1 MTNKKLKLAAMSVAL
16 TACVAAQPMAAHAVE
31 GPDPA
36 EDNAAPQAEPVAESS
51 TPAPVA
57 EEGEKQEKVGEQE
70 EFFPPPVNEE
80 AKSEEQAPAFGPG
93 TKTDDI
99 IIDYKPAEKPEE
111 PGESGKDG
119 ETDGS
124 EGSGETDETENPDGT
139 YVKGDVIDNS
149 KKDEAT
155 GKDGKIGEATKEET
169 PDSSSSTTVVDP
181 DAEVKKGDPVVGKDE
196 DGNTTITTPTETTGT
211 ETTTTTGTGKAD
223 SSTTITDTKK
233 GEEINLDDELG
244 KDVRPDWKT
253 DKDAKL
259 GDYTVDKVEPAK
271 DGNSKTLTLKK
282 TSPTEEKE
290 MAAEDIA
297 KLLDVPEGGVEKKEE
312 LDEEGNPKTTY
323 TLKKEEISTDE
334 NGNTVTRVTYYK
346 ITGNTVET
354 TTETTLVLKV
364 EKGTV
369 DVNNEDLT
377 TEIEL
382 PSITAKNTDET
393 KTDVI
398 EISSEKLGEMLQDE
412 YYNNVTGEYVYT
424 ENVDGKEYT
433 YKVKKMEDS
442 KPLTNAQ
449 LAERLGEGF
458 TGDDNGVYYK
468 GEKLTF
474 DQMEAVRKT
483 LSYTVEVTEVTKT
496 PGQVEGGQESI
507 ESAKETAKLEAIK
520 AALTDAARNAGINV
534 ETDDFKNQLNT
545 IDPTGKGQLNLSYT
559 DADGNVHTVTL
570 RYNGATVSAPQPGT
584 PDSSKDTETR
594 KDVTD
599 NVITGTAYVTGSNT
613 WTESGSLN
621 GTYVKPGSGELPSL
635 DGWTIAS
642 KDPEKG
648 TTTYKKEDTVT
659 SPDGTS
665 TKITRTCTITESSAS
680 LSDTEKEEI
689 AWAELLNQHPEYK
702 NKDEL
707 KAAGYNINISSMDF
721 SGIKCVEWTIDELSE
736 STKTDAKDLNDKLV
750 IPGGK
755 NWSIDEKART
765 ITVDGKTYDKV
776 TKTNDGY
783 TCTVEDKNGVKTTYT
798 FTKQAGAPLTPEE
811 IQTALA
817 GQYSVSADSIRLNAD
832 GKTATFTKGN
842 ETITVDYS
850 TLSETLTVRKDVHTS
865 SSVTDIIKDNKDLEK
880 AYDELWKQIQE
891 IQSKL
896 LPGEELWIGNL
907 EVTDKTEKTDII
919 KYFTTAISPENMSK
933 DELIKALQEQ
943 ERIAKNSTYVA
954 NKGSDY
960 EETKK
965 NYYSGEKTDEFKSF
979 SKAPDGSK
987 IEVYWKL
994 TWWGGYYYYTDANG
1008 QEVRVHSNTVHYEE
1022 QRDDIGHLDLASGS
1036 KLDLLPDKDD
1046 KVDQTDCVLV
1056 SKNLKLEWNYDAG
1069 NLVNGKGNQLVGL
1082 DSKISWD
1089 DEGGEGN
1096 GHYEYDRGTPNNCPD
1111 KSAYYKLTGTVAYD
1125 PIKENGSIKLYQG
1138 QRGDYWTPGISA
1150 EDQAINA
1157 YLKATGSSK
1166 TAASLTKKERDA
1178 IVGTY
1183 VVQIGTTGT
1192 NSTGESGYQVY
1203 LKSSELTAYGYMT
1216 RDANTCIN
1224 STYKRQDGT
1233 WGYVGGYDLMISK
1246 LTQVSE
1252 GKVVGQTESTI
1263 KTITAP
1269 LSIRSSQD
1277 FANRLLELNKQTTT
1291 HKTSESATAYG
1302 ENTSGG
1308 FDGAYTQNKSET
1320 VTGSGTGKGHYT
1332 TFTEVLKKLFTGSGS
1347 KEHDEGKVSY
1357 TYRTTDKVDTT
1368 PVSKETV
1375 TTTDAHVDYN
1385 YTSIETRTVTVNG
1398 EETVIVPPV
1407 TPPVDPDTP
1416 DGPVEDETPDEV
1428 MTPETPELP
1437 AVQDA
1442 APDEVVL
1449 PAEPELPAVQDA
1461 TALPQTGVNWMAAL
1475 GMAFSGMLL
1484 TIAGAFA
1491 SLKYKEKH

>member
-1 MTNKKLKLAAMSVAL
+1 MTNKNLKLAAMSVAL

-31 GPDPA
+31 GPDSV
-36 EDNAAPQAEPVAESS
+36 EDNAAPQAEPVAESP

-57 EEGEKQEKVGEQE
+57 EEGEKQEEAGEQE
-70 EFFPPPVNEE
+70 EFVPPVNDE
-80 AKSEEQAPAFGPG
+80 AKKDDQAPAFGPG

-111 PGESGKDG
+111 P
-119 ETDGS
+119 
-124 EGSGETDETENPDGT
+124 GETDETENPDGT

-211 ETTTTTGTGKAD
+211 ETTTTTGTGEAD

-244 KDVRPDWKT
+244 KDVRPNWET

-259 GDYTVDKVEPAK
+259 GDYKVDKVEPAK
-271 DGNSKTLTLKK
+271 DGNSKELTLKK
-282 TSPTEEKE
+282 TSEPETKE
-290 MAAEDIA
+290 MSAEDVA
-297 KLLDVPEGGVEKKEE
+297 KLLDVPEGGVEKKTD
-312 LDEEGNPKTTY
+312 DEGKTTY
-323 TLKKEEISTDE
+323 ILKKEETSTDE

-433 YKVKKMEDS
+433 YKVKKTEDS

-483 LSYTVEVTEVTKT
+483 LSYTVEVTEITKT

-507 ESAKETAKLEAIK
+507 KSAEETAKLEAIK

-689 AWAELLNQHPEYK
+689 AWNELQ
-702 NKDEL
+702 NKTGKD
-707 KAAGYNINISSMDF
+707 KATLIQEGYSIDIGSMDF
-721 SGIKCVEWTIDELSE
+721 SGIKRVEWTIDELSE

-755 NWSIDEKART
+755 NWSIDEKAGT

-987 IEVYWKL
+987 IEVYWKS

-1069 NLVNGKGNQLVGL
+1069 NLVNGKGNQPVGL

-1089 DEGGEGN
+1089 DEGGEGD
-1096 GHYEYDRGTPNNCPD
+1096 GHYEYDRGNPNNCPD

-1138 QRGDYWTPGISA
+1138 GYDGWHWVSA

-1166 TAASLTKKERDA
+1166 TAASLTKKERNA

-1183 VVQIGTTGT
+1183 VVKIGTTGT

-1203 LKSSELTAYGYMT
+1203 LKTSELTAYGYMT

-1291 HKTSESATAYG
+1291 HKTSERATAYG

-1308 FDGAYTQNKSET
+1308 FDGTYTQKKSET
-1320 VTGSGTGKGHYT
+1320 VEGSGTGKGHYT
-1332 TFTEVLKKLFTGSGS
+1332 TFTEVLKKIFSGSGS
-1347 KEHDEGKVSY
+1347 KEHDEGSVSY
-1357 TYRTTDKVDTT
+1357 THRTTDKVNTT

-1375 TTTDAHVDYN
+1375 TTTDAHVGYN

-1407 TPPVDPDTP
+1407 TPPVTP
-1416 DGPVEDETPDEV
+1416 PETPVEDETPNEV
-1428 MTPETPELP
+1428 VTPETPELP
-1437 AVQDA
+1437 PVQDA
-1442 APDEVVL
+1442 TPDAPVL
-1449 PAEPELPAVQDA
+1449 PSDAVLPAVQD
-1461 TALPQTGVNWMAAL
+1461 ALPQTGVNWMAAL

>member
-1 MTNKKLKLAAMSVAL
+1 M
-16 TACVAAQPMAAHAVE
+16 
-31 GPDPA
+31 
-36 EDNAAPQAEPVAESS
+36 
-51 TPAPVA
+51 
-57 EEGEKQEKVGEQE
+57 
-70 EFFPPPVNEE
+70 NEE

-99 IIDYKPAEKPEE
+99 TIDYKPAAKPEE
-111 PGESGKDG
+111 PGE
-119 ETDGS
+119 
-124 EGSGETDETENPDGT
+124 TDEPETPGDT
-139 YVKGDVIDNS
+139 HLKGDVIDNS
-149 KKDEAT
+149 KKNEAT
-155 GKDGKIGEATKEET
+155 GKDGKIGTATKEET

-181 DAEVKKGDPVVGKDE
+181 DAEVKKGESVVGKDE

-211 ETTTTTGTGKAD
+211 QTTTTTGTGKAD

-259 GDYTVDKVEPAK
+259 GGYTVDKVEPAE
-271 DGNSKTLTLKK
+271 DGNSKELTLKK

-297 KLLDVPEGGVEKKEE
+297 KLLDVPEGGVEKKT
-312 LDEEGNPKTTY
+312 DDEGNTTY
-323 TLKKEEISTDE
+323 TLKKEETSTDE
-334 NGNTVTRVTYYK
+334 NGNTVTRVTYYE
-346 ITGNTVET
+346 ITGNSVKT
-354 TTETTLVLKV
+354 TTETTLKLKV
-364 EKGTV
+364 EKGTETKK
-369 DVNNEDLT
+369 DQDLS
-377 TEIEL
+377 TEAEL
-382 PSITAKNTDET
+382 PDSITVKNGKSELKVSKDILEKALDNGGTYTDTDKNITYTVT
-393 KTDVI
+393 KK
-398 EISSEKLGEMLQDE
+398 EESSTKLSNE
-412 YYNNVTGEYVYT
+412 
-424 ENVDGKEYT
+424 
-433 YKVKKMEDS
+433 
-442 KPLTNAQ
+442 Q
-449 LAERLGEGF
+449 LAKRLGDGF
-458 TGDDNGVYYK
+458 TYNAADDSISYK
-468 GEKLTF
+468 GEKLTISQN
-474 DQMEAVRKT
+474 DVYRKL
-483 LSYTVEVTEVTKT
+483 LSYDVTVTETIKNE
-496 PGQVEGGQESI
+496 GQVEGGQASI
-507 ESAKETAKLEAIK
+507 DKANNDAKLEAIK
-520 AALTDAARNAGINV
+520 AALTDAAKKTGINV
-534 ETDDFKNQLNT
+534 DSEDFKNQLNT

-570 RYNGATVSAPQPGT
+570 RYNGATVSTDPGT

-594 KDVTD
+594 EDVKDYTV
-599 NVITGTAYVTGSNT
+599 TGTAYVTGSNT

-648 TTTYKKEDTVT
+648 TTTYKKEETVT

-680 LSDTEKEEI
+680 LTDAEKEEI
-689 AWAELLNQHPEYK
+689 AWKELQ
-702 NKDEL
+702 NKTGKD
-707 KAAGYNINISSMDF
+707 KATLLQEGYSIDIGSMDF
-721 SGIKCVEWTIDELSE
+721 SGIKRVEWTIDTLSE
-736 STKTDAKDLNDKLV
+736 STKTDTKDLNDKLV

-755 NWSIDEKART
+755 NWSIDENAGT
-765 ITVDGKTYDKV
+765 ITVDGNIYRNV
-776 TKTNDGY
+776 TKTDDGY

-798 FTKQAGAPLTPEE
+798 FTKQAGAPLTPDE

-832 GKTATFTKGN
+832 GKTATFTKGD

-865 SSVTDIIKDNKDLEK
+865 SSVTGIIKDDKDLEK

-896 LPGEELWIGNL
+896 QPGEELRIG
-907 EVTDKTEKTDII
+907 ETKIDSTTKKEDII
-919 KYFTTAISPENMSK
+919 KYFTKAISPDNMSK

-965 NYYSGEKTDEFKSF
+965 NYYSGEKTGEFKYF

-987 IEVYWKL
+987 IEVYWKS
-994 TWWGGYYYYTDANG
+994 TWGWNGYYYYTDANG
-1008 QEVRVHSNTVHYEE
+1008 QEVRVHSNTVHSEE

-1036 KLDLLPDKDD
+1036 KLDLLPDEDG
-1046 KVDQTDCVLV
+1046 KVNQTDCVLV
-1056 SKNLKLEWNYDAG
+1056 SKDLKLEWNYDAG
-1069 NLVNGKGNQLVGL
+1069 NLVNGKGNQTVGL

-1089 DEGGEGN
+1089 DEGGEGS
-1096 GHYEYDRGTPNNCPD
+1096 GHYEYDRGNRNNNPD

-1125 PIKENGSIKLYQG
+1125 PIKDKDGSIKLYQG
-1138 QRGDYWTPGISA
+1138 QWGDYWNPGISA
-1150 EDQAINA
+1150 EDEAINA

-1166 TAASLTKKERDA
+1166 TYRDLTTKERNA

-1183 VVQIGTTGT
+1183 VVKIGTTGT

-1203 LKSSELTAYGYMT
+1203 LKSSELTAYGYMS

-1233 WGYVGGYDLMISK
+1233 WGYVGGYDLMISE
-1246 LTQVSE
+1246 LTQVRE

-1277 FANRLLELNKQTTT
+1277 FAKRLLELNKQTTT
-1291 HKTSESATAYG
+1291 THKTGEGATAYG
-1302 ENTSGG
+1302 ENTSGD
-1308 FDGAYTQNKSET
+1308 FDGTYTQKKSET
-1320 VTGSGTGKGHYT
+1320 VEGSGTGKGHYT
-1332 TFTEVLKKLFTGSGS
+1332 TFTEVLKKIFSGSGS
-1347 KEHDEGKVSY
+1347 KEHDEGSVSY
-1357 TYRTTDKVDTT
+1357 THRTTDKVNTT

-1407 TPPVDPDTP
+1407 TPPET
-1416 DGPVEDETPDEV
+1416 PVEDETPDEV
-1428 MTPETPELP
+1428 VTPETPELP
-1437 AVQDA
+1437 PVQDA
-1442 APDEVVL
+1442 TPDAPVL
-1449 PAEPELPAVQDA
+1449 PSDAVLPAVQD
-1461 TALPQTGVNWMAAL
+1461 ALPQTGVNWMAAL

>member
-31 GPDPA
+31 GPDSV
-36 EDNAAPQAEPVAESS
+36 EDNAAPQAEP
-51 TPAPVA
+51 APVEGKTA
-57 EEGEKQEKVGEQE
+57 EGEVEGEEEKQE
-70 EFFPPPVNEE
+70 EFVPPENDE
-80 AKSEEQAPAFGPG
+80 AKKDDQAPAFGPG

-111 PGESGKDG
+111 P
-119 ETDGS
+119 
-124 EGSGETDETENPDGT
+124 GETDETENPDGT

-211 ETTTTTGTGKAD
+211 QTTTTTGTGEAK
-223 SSTTITDTKK
+223 SETTITDTKK

-259 GDYTVDKVEPAK
+259 GGYTVDKVEPAK

-282 TSPTEEKE
+282 TSDPETKE
-290 MAAEDIA
+290 MSAEDVA
-297 KLLDVPEGGVEKKEE
+297 KLLDVPKDGVEKKTD
-312 LDEEGNPKTTY
+312 DEGKTTY
-323 TLKKEEISTDE
+323 ILKKEETSTDE

-346 ITGNTVET
+346 ITDNTVET

-369 DVNNEDLT
+369 DVDDKDLT

-382 PSITAKNTDET
+382 PSITAKDTDET

-398 EISSEKLGEMLQDE
+398 EISSEKLGEMLKDE
-412 YYNNVTGEYVYT
+412 YYNNDTGEYVYT
-424 ENVDGKEYT
+424 ETDANGKEYT
-433 YKVKKMEDS
+433 YKVKKTEDT
-442 KPLTNAQ
+442 KQLTNKQ
-449 LAERLGEGF
+449 LADRLGEGF
-458 TGDDNGVYYK
+458 TGDANGVYYK
-468 GEKLTF
+468 GEKLNF

-507 ESAKETAKLEAIK
+507 KSAEETAKLEAIK

-689 AWAELLNQHPEYK
+689 AWNELQ
-702 NKDEL
+702 NKTGKD
-707 KAAGYNINISSMDF
+707 KATLIQEGYSIDIGSMDF
-721 SGIKCVEWTIDELSE
+721 SGIKRVEWTIDELSE

-755 NWSIDEKART
+755 NWSIDEKAGT

-832 GKTATFTKGN
+832 GKTATFTKGV

-891 IQSKL
+891 IRSKL

-965 NYYSGEKTDEFKSF
+965 NYYSGEKTNEFKSF

-987 IEVYWKL
+987 IEVYWKWTL
-994 TWWGGYYYYTDANG
+994 WGGYYYYTDANG

-1069 NLVNGKGNQLVGL
+1069 NLVNGKGNQPVGL

-1089 DEGGEGN
+1089 DEGGEGD
-1096 GHYEYDRGTPNNCPD
+1096 GHYEYDRGNPNNCPD

-1183 VVQIGTTGT
+1183 VVKIGTTGT

-1203 LKSSELTAYGYMT
+1203 LKTSELTAYGYMT

-1277 FANRLLELNKQTTT
+1277 FANRLLELNQQTTT
-1291 HKTSESATAYG
+1291 HKTSERATAYG

-1308 FDGAYTQNKSET
+1308 FDGAYTQDKSET

-1357 TYRTTDKVDTT
+1357 THRTTDKVNTT
-1368 PVSKETV
+1368 PVSKETE
-1375 TTTDAHVDYN
+1375 TTTNAHVGYN

-1428 MTPETPELP
+1428 VTPETPELP
-1437 AVQDA
+1437 PVQDA
-1442 APDEVVL
+1442 TPDEVVL

>member
-1 MTNKKLKLAAMSVAL
+1 M
-16 TACVAAQPMAAHAVE
+16 
-31 GPDPA
+31 
-36 EDNAAPQAEPVAESS
+36 
-51 TPAPVA
+51 
-57 EEGEKQEKVGEQE
+57 
-70 EFFPPPVNEE
+70 NEE

-99 IIDYKPAEKPEE
+99 TIDYKPAAKPEE
-111 PGESGKDG
+111 PGE
-119 ETDGS
+119 
-124 EGSGETDETENPDGT
+124 TDEPETPGDT
-139 YVKGDVIDNS
+139 HLKGDVIDNS

-155 GKDGKIGEATKEET
+155 GEDGKIGEATKEET

-259 GDYTVDKVEPAK
+259 GGYTVDKVEPAK

-297 KLLDVPEGGVEKKEE
+297 KLLDVPEGGVERKEE

-323 TLKKEEISTDE
+323 TLKKEETSTDE

-354 TTETTLVLKV
+354 TTETTLKLKV
-364 EKGTV
+364 EKGTETKK
-369 DVNNEDLT
+369 DQDLS
-377 TEIEL
+377 TEAEL
-382 PSITAKNTDET
+382 PDSITVKNGKSELKVSKDILEKALDNGGTYTDTDKNITYTVT
-393 KTDVI
+393 KK
-398 EISSEKLGEMLQDE
+398 EESSTKLSNE
-412 YYNNVTGEYVYT
+412 
-424 ENVDGKEYT
+424 
-433 YKVKKMEDS
+433 
-442 KPLTNAQ
+442 Q
-449 LAERLGEGF
+449 LAKRLGDGF
-458 TGDDNGVYYK
+458 TYNAADDSISYK
-468 GEKLTF
+468 GEKLTISQN
-474 DQMEAVRKT
+474 DVYRKL
-483 LSYTVEVTEVTKT
+483 LSYDVTVTETIKNE
-496 PGQVEGGQESI
+496 GQVEGGQASI
-507 ESAKETAKLEAIK
+507 DKANNDAKLEAIK
-520 AALTDAARNAGINV
+520 AALTDAAKKTGINV
-534 ETDDFKNQLNT
+534 DSEDFKNQLNT

-570 RYNGATVSAPQPGT
+570 RYDGATVSAPQPGT

-599 NVITGTAYVTGSNT
+599 NVITGTAYVPGSNT

-635 DGWTIAS
+635 EGWTFDGI
-642 KDPEKG
+642 DTEKG
-648 TTTYKKEDTVT
+648 TTTYKKEETVT

-680 LSDTEKEEI
+680 LSDAEKADI
-689 AWAELLNQHPEYK
+689 AWAELLKQHPEYK
-702 NKDEL
+702 NEDEL
-707 KAAGYNINISSMDF
+707 KAAGYNIDIGSMDF
-721 SGIKCVEWTIDELSE
+721 SGIKRVEWTIGTLSE
-736 STKTDAKDLNDKLV
+736 STKTDTKDLNDKLV

-755 NWSIDEKART
+755 NWSIDENAGT
-765 ITVDGKTYDKV
+765 ITVDGNIYRNV
-776 TKTNDGY
+776 TKTDDGY

-896 LPGEELWIGNL
+896 LPGEELWIG
-907 EVTDKTEKTDII
+907 KTKIDSTTKKEDII
-919 KYFTTAISPENMSK
+919 KYFTKAISPENMSK

-987 IEVYWKL
+987 IEVYWKS
-994 TWWGGYYYYTDANG
+994 TWLWYGYYYYTDANG
-1008 QEVRVHSNTVHYEE
+1008 QEVRVDNNTVHYEE

-1036 KLDLLPDKDD
+1036 KLDLLPDEDG

-1069 NLVNGKGNQLVGL
+1069 NLVNGKGNQPVGL

-1089 DEGGEGN
+1089 DEGGKGD
-1096 GHYEYDRGTPNNCPD
+1096 GHYEYDRGNSNNCPD

-1150 EDQAINA
+1150 EDEAINA
-1157 YLKATGSSK
+1157 YLKATGSNK

-1233 WGYVGGYDLMISK
+1233 WGYVGGYDLMISE
-1246 LTQVSE
+1246 LTQVRE

-1277 FANRLLELNKQTTT
+1277 FAKRLLELNKQTTT
-1291 HKTSESATAYG
+1291 THKTGEGATAYG
-1302 ENTSGG
+1302 ENTSGD
-1308 FDGAYTQNKSET
+1308 FDGTYTQKKSET
-1320 VTGSGTGKGHYT
+1320 VEGSGTGKGHYT
-1332 TFTEVLKKLFTGSGS
+1332 TFTEVLKKIFSGSGS
-1347 KEHDEGKVSY
+1347 KEHDEGSVSY
-1357 TYRTTDKVDTT
+1357 THRTTDKVNTT

-1375 TTTDAHVDYN
+1375 TTTDAHVGYN

-1407 TPPVDPDTP
+1407 TPPET
-1416 DGPVEDETPDEV
+1416 PVEDETPNEV
-1428 MTPETPELP
+1428 VTPETPELP
-1437 AVQDA
+1437 PVQDA
-1442 APDEVVL
+1442 TPDAPVL
-1449 PAEPELPAVQDA
+1449 PSDAVLPAVQD
-1461 TALPQTGVNWMAAL
+1461 ALPQTGVNWMAAL

>member
-31 GPDPA
+31 GPDSV
-36 EDNAAPQAEPVAESS
+36 EDNAAPQAEP
-51 TPAPVA
+51 APVEGKTA
-57 EEGEKQEKVGEQE
+57 EGEVEGEEEKQE
-70 EFFPPPVNEE
+70 EFVPPVNDE
-80 AKSEEQAPAFGPG
+80 AKKDDQAPAFGPG

-111 PGESGKDG
+111 PGE
-119 ETDGS
+119 
-124 EGSGETDETENPDGT
+124 TDETENPDGT
-139 YVKGDVIDNS
+139 YVKGDVIDNN
-149 KKDEAT
+149 KKNEET

-244 KDVRPDWKT
+244 KDVRPDWST
-253 DKDAKL
+253 DEKAKL
-259 GDYTVDKVEPAK
+259 GDYTVKEVEPAK

-369 DVNNEDLT
+369 DVDDKDLT
-377 TEIEL
+377 TEIKL

-398 EISSEKLGEMLQDE
+398 EISSEKLGEMLKDE

-424 ENVDGKEYT
+424 ETVDGKEYT
-433 YKVKKMEDS
+433 YKVKKTEDTNS
-442 KPLTNAQ
+442 LTNDQ
-449 LAERLGEGF
+449 LANRLGDGF
-458 TGDDNGVYYK
+458 SVDADGDVCYK

-474 DQMEAVRKT
+474 DQMKAVRKT
-483 LSYTVEVTEVTKT
+483 LSYTVTVTEITKNE
-496 PGQVEGGQESI
+496 GQVEGGEGSI
-507 ESAKETAKLEAIK
+507 KSAEETAKLEAIK

-570 RYNGATVSAPQPGT
+570 RYDGATVSAPQPGT
-584 PDSSKDTETR
+584 PDSSKGTETR

-599 NVITGTAYVTGSNT
+599 NVITGTAYVNGSNT

-648 TTTYKKEDTVT
+648 TTIYKKEDTVT
-659 SPDGTS
+659 LPDGTS

-721 SGIKCVEWTIDELSE
+721 SGIKRVEWTIDELSE

-755 NWSIDEKART
+755 NWSIDEKAGT

-817 GQYSVSADSIRLNAD
+817 VQYSVSADSIRLNAD

-880 AYDELWKQIQE
+880 AYDDLWKQIQE

-987 IEVYWKL
+987 IEVYWKS

-1069 NLVNGKGNQLVGL
+1069 NLVNGKGNQPVGL

-1089 DEGGEGN
+1089 DEGGEGD
-1096 GHYEYDRGTPNNCPD
+1096 GHYEYDRGNPNNCPD

-1138 QRGDYWTPGISA
+1138 GYDGWHWVSA

-1166 TAASLTKKERDA
+1166 TAASLTKKERNA

-1183 VVQIGTTGT
+1183 VVKIGTTGT

-1203 LKSSELTAYGYMT
+1203 LKTSELTAYGYMS

-1224 STYKRQDGT
+1224 STYKRQTNSWD
-1233 WGYVGGYDLMISK
+1233 YVGGYDLMISK

-1277 FANRLLELNKQTTT
+1277 FANRLLELNQQTTT
-1291 HKTSESATAYG
+1291 HKTSERATAYG

-1308 FDGAYTQNKSET
+1308 FDGAYTQDKSET

-1332 TFTEVLKKLFTGSGS
+1332 TFTEVLKKLFSGKGETSYDTGS
-1347 KEHDEGKVSY
+1347 VSY
-1357 TYRTTDKVDTT
+1357 SYRTTDKVNTT

-1428 MTPETPELP
+1428 VTPETPELP
-1437 AVQDA
+1437 PVQDA
-1442 APDEVVL
+1442 TPDEVVL
-1449 PAEPELPAVQDA
+1449 PAEPELPAVQD
-1461 TALPQTGVNWMAAL
+1461 ALPQTGVNWMAAL

-1484 TIAGAFA
+1484 MVVGAFA

>member
-31 GPDPA
+31 GPDSV

-70 EFFPPPVNEE
+70 EFTPPRVNEE

-99 IIDYKPAEKPEE
+99 TIDYKPAAKPEE
-111 PGESGKDG
+111 PGE
-119 ETDGS
+119 
-124 EGSGETDETENPDGT
+124 TDEPETPGDT
-139 YVKGDVIDNS
+139 HLKGDVIDNS

-259 GDYTVDKVEPAK
+259 GDYTVDKVEPAE
-271 DGNSKTLTLKK
+271 DGNSKELTLKK
-282 TSPTEEKE
+282 TSEPETKE
-290 MAAEDIA
+290 MSAEDVA
-297 KLLDVPEGGVEKKEE
+297 KLLDVPEGGVEKKT
-312 LDEEGNPKTTY
+312 DDEGNTTY
-323 TLKKEEISTDE
+323 TLKKEETSTDE
-334 NGNTVTRVTYYK
+334 NGNTVTRVTYYE
-346 ITGNTVET
+346 ITGNTVKT
-354 TTETTLVLKV
+354 TTETTLKLKV
-364 EKGTV
+364 EKGTETKK
-369 DVNNEDLT
+369 DQDLS
-377 TEIEL
+377 TEAEL
-382 PSITAKNTDET
+382 PDSITVKNGKSELKVSKDILEKALDNGGTYTDTDKNITYTVT
-393 KTDVI
+393 KK
-398 EISSEKLGEMLQDE
+398 EESSTKLSNE
-412 YYNNVTGEYVYT
+412 
-424 ENVDGKEYT
+424 
-433 YKVKKMEDS
+433 
-442 KPLTNAQ
+442 Q
-449 LAERLGEGF
+449 LAKRLGDGF
-458 TGDDNGVYYK
+458 TYNAADDSISYK
-468 GEKLTF
+468 GEKLTISQN
-474 DQMEAVRKT
+474 DVYRKL
-483 LSYTVEVTEVTKT
+483 LSYDVTVTETIKNE
-496 PGQVEGGQESI
+496 GQVEGGQASI
-507 ESAKETAKLEAIK
+507 DKANNDAKLEAIK
-520 AALTDAARNAGINV
+520 AALTDAAKKTGINV
-534 ETDDFKNQLNT
+534 DSEDFKNQLNT

-570 RYNGATVSAPQPGT
+570 RYDGATVSAPQPGSSD
-584 PDSSKDTETR
+584 PSKDTETR
-594 KDVTD
+594 EDIKDYTV
-599 NVITGTAYVTGSNT
+599 TGTAYVTGSNT

-635 DGWTIAS
+635 EGWTFDGI
-642 KDPEKG
+642 DTEKG
-648 TTTYKKEDTVT
+648 TTTYKKEETVT

-680 LSDTEKEEI
+680 LTDAEKEEI
-689 AWAELLNQHPEYK
+689 AWKELQ
-702 NKDEL
+702 NKTGKD
-707 KAAGYNINISSMDF
+707 KATLLQEGYSIDIGSMDF
-721 SGIKCVEWTIDELSE
+721 SGIKRVEWTIDTLSE
-736 STKTDAKDLNDKLV
+736 STKTDTKDLNDKLV

-755 NWSIDEKART
+755 NWSIDENAGT
-765 ITVDGKTYDKV
+765 ITVDGNIYRNV
-776 TKTNDGY
+776 TKTDDGY

-798 FTKQAGAPLTPEE
+798 FTKQAGAPLTPDE

-832 GKTATFTKGN
+832 GKTATFTKGD

-865 SSVTDIIKDNKDLEK
+865 SSVTGIIKDDKDLEK

-896 LPGEELWIGNL
+896 QPGEELRIG
-907 EVTDKTEKTDII
+907 ETKIDSTTKKEDII
-919 KYFTTAISPENMSK
+919 KYFTKAISPDNMSK

-943 ERIAKNSTYVA
+943 ERIAKSSTYVA

-965 NYYSGEKTDEFKSF
+965 NYYSGEKTGEFKYF

-987 IEVYWKL
+987 IEVYWKS
-994 TWWGGYYYYTDANG
+994 TWGWNGYYYYTDANG
-1008 QEVRVHSNTVHYEE
+1008 QEVRVHSNTVHSEE

-1036 KLDLLPDKDD
+1036 KLDLLPDEDG
-1046 KVDQTDCVLV
+1046 KVNQTDCVLV

-1069 NLVNGKGNQLVGL
+1069 KLVNGKDNQTVGL

-1089 DEGGEGN
+1089 DEGGEGS
-1096 GHYEYDRGTPNNCPD
+1096 GHYEYDRGNRNNNPD

-1138 QRGDYWTPGISA
+1138 GYDGWYWVSA

-1157 YLKATGSSK
+1157 YLEATGSSK

-1233 WGYVGGYDLMISK
+1233 WGYVGGYDLMISE
-1246 LTQVSE
+1246 LTQVRE

-1291 HKTSESATAYG
+1291 THKTGEGATAYG
-1302 ENTSGG
+1302 ENTSGD
-1308 FDGAYTQNKSET
+1308 FDGTYTQKKSET
-1320 VTGSGTGKGHYT
+1320 VEGSGTGKGHYT

-1357 TYRTTDKVDTT
+1357 TYRTTDKVNTT

-1385 YTSIETRTVTVNG
+1385 YTSIETRKVTVNG

-1428 MTPETPELP
+1428 VTPETPELP
-1437 AVQDA
+1437 PVQDA
-1442 APDEVVL
+1442 TPDAPVL
-1449 PAEPELPAVQDA
+1449 PSDAVLPAVQD
-1461 TALPQTGVNWMAAL
+1461 ALPQTGVNWMAAL

>member
-1 MTNKKLKLAAMSVAL
+1 MLWK
-16 TACVAAQPMAAHAVE
+16 
-31 GPDPA
+31 
-36 EDNAAPQAEPVAESS
+36 APTLPRI
-51 TPAPVA
+51 TLPRRPNPPLW
-57 EEGEKQEKVGEQE
+57 KVRPQKARSRAKRASRRSL
-70 EFFPPPVNEE
+70 PPPVNEE

-99 IIDYKPAEKPEE
+99 TIDYKPAEKPEQ
-111 PGESGKDG
+111 PGKSGEDG
-119 ETDGS
+119 EADGS

-155 GKDGKIGEATKEET
+155 GKDGKIGTATKEET

-223 SSTTITDTKK
+223 SSSTITDTKK
-233 GEEINLDDELG
+233 GEEIDLDDELG

-259 GDYTVDKVEPAK
+259 GGYTVDKVEPAK

-282 TSPTEEKE
+282 TSEPETKE
-290 MAAEDIA
+290 MSAEDVA
-297 KLLDVPEGGVEKKEE
+297 KLLDVPEDGVEKKTD
-312 LDEEGNPKTTY
+312 DEGKTTY
-323 TLKKEEISTDE
+323 ILKKEETSTDE

-354 TTETTLVLKV
+354 TTETTLKLKV

-369 DVNNEDLT
+369 DVDEKDLT

-398 EISSEKLGEMLQDE
+398 EISSEKLGEMLKDE
-412 YYNNVTGEYVYT
+412 YYNNDTGEYVYT
-424 ENVDGKEYT
+424 ETDANGKEYT
-433 YKVKKMEDS
+433 YKVKKTEDT
-442 KPLTNAQ
+442 KPLTNKQ
-449 LAERLGEGF
+449 LADRLGEGF

-468 GEKLTF
+468 GEKLNL

-507 ESAKETAKLEAIK
+507 KSAEETAKLEAIK
-520 AALTDAARNAGINV
+520 AALTDAAKKTGINV
-534 ETDDFKNQLNT
+534 DSEDFKNQLNT

-570 RYNGATVSAPQPGT
+570 RYDGATVSAPQPGSSD
-584 PDSSKDTETR
+584 PSKDTETR

-621 GTYVKPGSGELPSL
+621 GTYVKPGSGELPSF

-648 TTTYKKEDTVT
+648 TTTYKKEETVT

-721 SGIKCVEWTIDELSE
+721 SGIKRVEWTIDTLSE
-736 STKTDAKDLNDKLV
+736 STKTDTKDLNDKLV

-755 NWSIDEKART
+755 NWSIDENAGT
-765 ITVDGKTYDKV
+765 ITVDGNIYRNV
-776 TKTNDGY
+776 TKTDDGY

-896 LPGEELWIGNL
+896 LPGEELWIG
-907 EVTDKTEKTDII
+907 KTKIDSTTKKEDII
-919 KYFTTAISPENMSK
+919 KYFTKAISPENMSK

-987 IEVYWKL
+987 IEVYWKS
-994 TWWGGYYYYTDANG
+994 TWLWYGYYYYTDANG
-1008 QEVRVHSNTVHYEE
+1008 QEVRVDNNTVHSEE

-1036 KLDLLPDKDD
+1036 KLDLLPDEDG

-1069 NLVNGKGNQLVGL
+1069 NLVNGKGNQPVGL

-1089 DEGGEGN
+1089 DEGGKGD
-1096 GHYEYDRGTPNNCPD
+1096 GHYEYDRGNSNNCPD

-1150 EDQAINA
+1150 EDEAINA
-1157 YLKATGSSK
+1157 YLKATGSNK

-1233 WGYVGGYDLMISK
+1233 WGYVGGYDLMISE

-1277 FANRLLELNKQTTT
+1277 FAKRLLELNKQTTT
-1291 HKTSESATAYG
+1291 THKTGEGATAYG
-1302 ENTSGG
+1302 ENTSGD
-1308 FDGAYTQNKSET
+1308 FDGTYTQKKSET
-1320 VTGSGTGKGHYT
+1320 VEGSGTGKGHYT
-1332 TFTEVLKKLFTGSGS
+1332 TFTEVLKKIFSGSGS
-1347 KEHDEGKVSY
+1347 KEHDEGSVSY
-1357 TYRTTDKVDTT
+1357 THRTTDKVNTT

-1375 TTTDAHVDYN
+1375 TTTDAHVGYN

-1407 TPPVDPDTP
+1407 TPPET
-1416 DGPVEDETPDEV
+1416 PVEDETPDEV
-1428 MTPETPELP
+1428 VTPETPKLPPVQDATPDAPVLPSDAVLP
-1437 AVQDA
+1437 AVQD
-1442 APDEVVL
+1442 
-1449 PAEPELPAVQDA
+1449 
-1461 TALPQTGVNWMAAL
+1461 ALPQTGVNWMAAL

>member
-1 MTNKKLKLAAMSVAL
+1 M
-16 TACVAAQPMAAHAVE
+16 
-31 GPDPA
+31 
-36 EDNAAPQAEPVAESS
+36 
-51 TPAPVA
+51 
-57 EEGEKQEKVGEQE
+57 
-70 EFFPPPVNEE
+70 NEE
-80 AKSEEQAPAFGPG
+80 AKKDDQAPAFGPG
-93 TKTDDI
+93 TKTEDI
-99 IIDYKPAEKPEE
+99 TIDYKPAEKPEE
-111 PGESGKDG
+111 PD
-119 ETDGS
+119 
-124 EGSGETDETENPDGT
+124 ETDEPETPGDT
-139 YVKGDVIDNS
+139 HLKGDVIDNS
-149 KKDEAT
+149 KKNEET
-155 GKDGKIGEATKEET
+155 GEDGKIGEATKEET

-259 GDYTVDKVEPAK
+259 GGYTVDKVEPAE
-271 DGNSKTLTLKK
+271 DGNSKELTLKK
-282 TSPTEEKE
+282 TENAEKE

-297 KLLDVPEGGVEKKEE
+297 KLLDVPEGGVEKKT
-312 LDEEGNPKTTY
+312 DNEGNTTY
-323 TLKKEEISTDE
+323 TLKKEETSTDE
-334 NGNTVTRVTYYK
+334 NGNTVTRVTYYE
-346 ITGNTVET
+346 ITGNSVKTR
-354 TTETTLVLKV
+354 TETTLKLKV

-369 DVNNEDLT
+369 DVDEKDLT
-377 TEIEL
+377 TKVEL

-398 EISSEKLGEMLQDE
+398 EISSEKLGEMLKDE

-433 YKVKKMEDS
+433 YKVKKTENT
-442 KPLTNAQ
+442 KPLTNEQ
-449 LAERLGEGF
+449 LANRLGEGF
-458 TGDDNGVYYK
+458 TADANGVYYK
-468 GEKLTF
+468 GEKLNL

-483 LSYTVEVTEVTKT
+483 LSYTVAVTEITKT

-507 ESAKETAKLEAIK
+507 KSAEETAKLEAIK
-520 AALTDAARNAGINV
+520 AALTDAAKKTGINV
-534 ETDDFKNQLNT
+534 DSEDFKNQLNT

-559 DADGNVHTVTL
+559 DVDGNVHTVTL
-570 RYNGATVSAPQPGT
+570 RYDGATVSAPQPG
-584 PDSSKDTETR
+584 SSDPSKNTETR
-594 KDVTD
+594 EDVKDNTV
-599 NVITGTAYVTGSNT
+599 TGTAYVTGSNT

-621 GTYVKPGSGELPSL
+621 GTYVKPGSGKLPSL

-648 TTTYKKEDTVT
+648 TTTYKKEETVT

-721 SGIKCVEWTIDELSE
+721 SGIKRVEWTIDELSE

-755 NWSIDEKART
+755 NWSIDEKAGT
-765 ITVDGKTYDKV
+765 ITVDGKTYDNV

-832 GKTATFTKGN
+832 GKTATFTKGD

-865 SSVTDIIKDNKDLEK
+865 SSVTGIIKDDKDLEK

-896 LPGEELWIGNL
+896 QPGEELRIG
-907 EVTDKTEKTDII
+907 ETKIDSTTKKEDII
-919 KYFTTAISPENMSK
+919 KYFTKAISPDNMSK

-965 NYYSGEKTDEFKSF
+965 NYYSGEKTGEFKYF

-987 IEVYWKL
+987 IEVYWKS
-994 TWWGGYYYYTDANG
+994 TWGWNGYYYYTDANG
-1008 QEVRVHSNTVHYEE
+1008 HEVRVDSNTVHSEE
-1022 QRDDIGHLDLASGS
+1022 QRDDIKHLDLASGS
-1036 KLDLLPDKDD
+1036 KLDLLPDKDG

-1056 SKNLKLEWNYDAG
+1056 SKDLKLEWNYDAG
-1069 NLVNGKGNQLVGL
+1069 KLVNGKDNQTVGL

-1089 DEGGEGN
+1089 DEGGEGS
-1096 GHYEYDRGTPNNCPD
+1096 GHYEYDRGNRNNNPD

-1138 QRGDYWTPGISA
+1138 GYDGWYWVSA

-1157 YLKATGSSK
+1157 YLEATGSSK

-1233 WGYVGGYDLMISK
+1233 WGYVGGYDLMISE
-1246 LTQVSE
+1246 LTQVRE

-1277 FANRLLELNKQTTT
+1277 FAKRLLELNKQTTT
-1291 HKTSESATAYG
+1291 THKTGEGATAYG
-1302 ENTSGG
+1302 ENTSGD
-1308 FDGAYTQNKSET
+1308 FDGTYTQKKSET
-1320 VTGSGTGKGHYT
+1320 VEGSGTGKGHYT
-1332 TFTEVLKKLFTGSGS
+1332 TFTEVLKKIFSGSGS

-1357 TYRTTDKVDTT
+1357 TYRTTDKVNTT

-1375 TTTDAHVDYN
+1375 TTTDAHVGYN
-1385 YTSIETRTVTVNG
+1385 YTSIETRKVTVNG

-1428 MTPETPELP
+1428 VTPETPELP

-1484 TIAGAFA
+1484 MVVGAFT

>member
-31 GPDPA
+31 GPDSV
-36 EDNAAPQAEPVAESS
+36 EDNAAPQAEPVVESS

-70 EFFPPPVNEE
+70 EFTPPPVNEE

-93 TKTDDI
+93 IKTDDI
-99 IIDYKPAEKPEE
+99 TIDYKPAAKPEE
-111 PGESGKDG
+111 PGE
-119 ETDGS
+119 
-124 EGSGETDETENPDGT
+124 TDEPETPGDT
-139 YVKGDVIDNS
+139 HLKGDVIDNS

-155 GKDGKIGEATKEET
+155 GEDGKIGTATKEET

-259 GDYTVDKVEPAK
+259 GDYTVDKVEPAE
-271 DGNSKTLTLKK
+271 DGNSKELTLKK

-297 KLLDVPEGGVEKKEE
+297 KLLDVPEGGVEKKT
-312 LDEEGNPKTTY
+312 DNEGNTTY
-323 TLKKEEISTDE
+323 TLKKEETSTDE
-334 NGNTVTRVTYYK
+334 NGNTVTRVTYYE
-346 ITGNTVET
+346 ITGNSVKTR
-354 TTETTLVLKV
+354 TETTLKLKV

-369 DVNNEDLT
+369 DVDEKDLT
-377 TEIEL
+377 TKVEL

-398 EISSEKLGEMLQDE
+398 EISSEKLGEMLKDE

-433 YKVKKMEDS
+433 YKVKKTENT
-442 KPLTNAQ
+442 KPLTNEQ
-449 LAERLGEGF
+449 LANRLGEGF
-458 TGDDNGVYYK
+458 TADANGVYYK
-468 GEKLTF
+468 GEKLNL

-483 LSYTVEVTEVTKT
+483 LSYTVAVTEITKNE
-496 PGQVEGGQESI
+496 GQVEGGQESI
-507 ESAKETAKLEAIK
+507 KSAEETAKLEAIK
-520 AALTDAARNAGINV
+520 AALTDAAKKTGINV
-534 ETDDFKNQLNT
+534 DSEDFKNQLNT

-559 DADGNVHTVTL
+559 DVDGNVHTVTL
-570 RYNGATVSAPQPGT
+570 RYDGATVSAPQPG
-584 PDSSKDTETR
+584 SSDPSKNTETR
-594 KDVTD
+594 EDVKDNTV
-599 NVITGTAYVTGSNT
+599 TGTAYVTGSNT

-621 GTYVKPGSGELPSL
+621 GTYVKPGSGKLPSL

-648 TTTYKKEDTVT
+648 TTTYKKEETVT

-680 LSDTEKEEI
+680 LTDTEKEEI
-689 AWAELLNQHPEYK
+689 AWKELQ
-702 NKDEL
+702 NKTGKD
-707 KAAGYNINISSMDF
+707 KATLLQEGYSIDIGSMDF
-721 SGIKCVEWTIDELSE
+721 SGIKRVEWTIDTLSE
-736 STKTDAKDLNDKLV
+736 STKTDTKDLNDKLV

-755 NWSIDEKART
+755 NWSIDENAGT
-765 ITVDGKTYDKV
+765 ITVDGNIYRNV

-798 FTKQAGAPLTPEE
+798 FTKKAGAPLTPEE

-832 GKTATFTKGN
+832 GKTATFTKGD

-865 SSVTDIIKDNKDLEK
+865 SSVTGIIKDDKDLEK

-896 LPGEELWIGNL
+896 QPGEELWIGNL

-943 ERIAKNSTYVA
+943 ERIAKSSTYVA

-987 IEVYWKL
+987 IEVYWKS

-1069 NLVNGKGNQLVGL
+1069 NLVNGKGNQPVGL

-1089 DEGGEGN
+1089 DEGGEGD
-1096 GHYEYDRGTPNNCPD
+1096 GHYEYDRGNPNNCPD

-1125 PIKENGSIKLYQG
+1125 PIKENGNIKLYQG
-1138 QRGDYWTPGISA
+1138 GFDDYWYWVSA

-1157 YLKATGSSK
+1157 YLKATGSNK

-1183 VVQIGTTGT
+1183 VVKIGTTGT

-1203 LKSSELTAYGYMT
+1203 LKTSELTAYGYMT

-1277 FANRLLELNKQTTT
+1277 FANRLLELNQQTTT
-1291 HKTSESATAYG
+1291 HKTSERATAYG

-1308 FDGAYTQNKSET
+1308 FDGAYTQDKSET

-1332 TFTEVLKKLFTGSGS
+1332 TFTEVLKKLFSGKGETSYDTGS
-1347 KEHDEGKVSY
+1347 VSY
-1357 TYRTTDKVDTT
+1357 SYRTTDKVNTT

-1428 MTPETPELP
+1428 VTPETPELP
-1437 AVQDA
+1437 LVQDA
-1442 APDEVVL
+1442 TPDEVVL

>member
-1 MTNKKLKLAAMSVAL
+1 M
-16 TACVAAQPMAAHAVE
+16 
-31 GPDPA
+31 
-36 EDNAAPQAEPVAESS
+36 
-51 TPAPVA
+51 
-57 EEGEKQEKVGEQE
+57 
-70 EFFPPPVNEE
+70 NEE

-99 IIDYKPAEKPEE
+99 TIDYKPAEKPEQ
-111 PGESGKDG
+111 PGKSGEDG

-211 ETTTTTGTGKAD
+211 QTTTTTGTGKAD

-244 KDVRPDWKT
+244 KDVRPGWGT
-253 DKDAKL
+253 GKDAKL
-259 GDYTVDKVEPAK
+259 GDYTVDKVEPAE
-271 DGNSKTLTLKK
+271 DGNSKELTLKK
-282 TSPTEEKE
+282 TSEPETKE
-290 MAAEDIA
+290 MSAEDVA
-297 KLLDVPEGGVEKKEE
+297 KLLDVPEGGVEKKT
-312 LDEEGNPKTTY
+312 DNEGNTTY
-323 TLKKEEISTDE
+323 TLKKEETSTDE

-369 DVNNEDLT
+369 DVDDKDLT
-377 TEIEL
+377 TKVEL
-382 PSITAKNTDET
+382 PSIKDE
-393 KTDVI
+393 
-398 EISSEKLGEMLQDE
+398 S
-412 YYNNVTGEYVYT
+412 
-424 ENVDGKEYT
+424 GKEILSAKQLNDLLKDQKPGEDGT
-433 YKVKKMEDS
+433 YKIEKEANGKTYLYTITESTDQGTL
-442 KPLTNAQ
+442 LTNEQ
-449 LAERLGEGF
+449 LADRLGDGF
-458 TGDDNGVYYK
+458 TADDNGVYYK
-468 GEKLTF
+468 GEKLNL

-483 LSYTVEVTEVTKT
+483 LSYTVEVTEVTKA
-496 PGQVEGGQESI
+496 PDQVEGGQESI
-507 ESAKETAKLEAIK
+507 KSAEETAKLEAIK
-520 AALTDAARNAGINV
+520 AALTDAAKKTGINV
-534 ETDDFKNQLNT
+534 DSEDFKNQLNT

-570 RYNGATVSAPQPGT
+570 RYDGATVSAPQPGSSD
-584 PDSSKDTETR
+584 PSKDTETR

-621 GTYVKPGSGELPSL
+621 GTYVKPGSGELPSF

-648 TTTYKKEDTVT
+648 TTTYKKEETVT

-680 LSDTEKEEI
+680 LSDAEKEEI

-721 SGIKCVEWTIDELSE
+721 SGIKRVEWTIDTLSE

-755 NWSIDEKART
+755 NWSIDENAGT
-765 ITVDGKTYDKV
+765 ITVDGNIYRNV
-776 TKTNDGY
+776 TKTDDGY

-798 FTKQAGAPLTPEE
+798 FTKQAGAPLTPDE

-832 GKTATFTKGN
+832 GKTATFTKGD

-865 SSVTDIIKDNKDLEK
+865 SSVTGIIKDDKDLEK

-896 LPGEELWIGNL
+896 QPGEELRIG
-907 EVTDKTEKTDII
+907 ETKIDSTTKKEDII
-919 KYFTTAISPENMSK
+919 KYFTKAISPDNMSK

-965 NYYSGEKTDEFKSF
+965 NYYSGEKTGEFKYF

-987 IEVYWKL
+987 IEVYWKS
-994 TWWGGYYYYTDANG
+994 TWGWNGYYYYTDANG
-1008 QEVRVHSNTVHYEE
+1008 HEVRVDSNTVHSEE
-1022 QRDDIGHLDLASGS
+1022 QRDDIKHLDLASGS
-1036 KLDLLPDKDD
+1036 KLDLLPDEDG
-1046 KVDQTDCVLV
+1046 KVNQTDCVLV
-1056 SKNLKLEWNYDAG
+1056 SKDLKLEWNYDAG
-1069 NLVNGKGNQLVGL
+1069 KLVNGKDNQTVGL

-1089 DEGGEGN
+1089 DEGGEGS
-1096 GHYEYDRGTPNNCPD
+1096 GHYEYDRGNRNNNPD

-1138 QRGDYWTPGISA
+1138 GYDGWYWVSA

-1157 YLKATGSSK
+1157 YLEATGSSK

-1233 WGYVGGYDLMISK
+1233 WGYVGGYDLMISE
-1246 LTQVSE
+1246 LTQVRE

-1277 FANRLLELNKQTTT
+1277 FAKRLLELNKQTTT
-1291 HKTSESATAYG
+1291 THKTGEGATAYG
-1302 ENTSGG
+1302 ENTSGD
-1308 FDGAYTQNKSET
+1308 FDGTYTQKKSET
-1320 VTGSGTGKGHYT
+1320 VEGSGTGKGHYT
-1332 TFTEVLKKLFTGSGS
+1332 TFTEVLKKIFSGSGS

-1357 TYRTTDKVDTT
+1357 TYRTTDKVNTT

-1375 TTTDAHVDYN
+1375 TTTDAHVGYN
-1385 YTSIETRTVTVNG
+1385 YTSIETRKVTVNG

-1407 TPPVDPDTP
+1407 TPPET
-1416 DGPVEDETPDEV
+1416 PVEDETPDEV
-1428 MTPETPELP
+1428 VMTPETPELP
-1437 AVQDA
+1437 PVQDA
-1442 APDEVVL
+1442 TPDAPVL
-1449 PAEPELPAVQDA
+1449 PSDAVLPAVQD
-1461 TALPQTGVNWMAAL
+1461 ALPQTGVNWMAAL

-1491 SLKYKEKH
+1491 SLRYKEKH

>member
-31 GPDPA
+31 GPDSV
-36 EDNAAPQAEPVAESS
+36 EDNAAPQAEPVVENS

-57 EEGEKQEKVGEQE
+57 EEGEKQEEAGEQE
-70 EFFPPPVNEE
+70 EFVPPVNDE
-80 AKSEEQAPAFGPG
+80 AKKDDQAPAFGPG
-93 TKTDDI
+93 TETDDI
-99 IIDYKPAEKPEE
+99 TIDYKPAEKPEE
-111 PGESGKDG
+111 P
-119 ETDGS
+119 
-124 EGSGETDETENPDGT
+124 GETDETENPDGT

-211 ETTTTTGTGKAD
+211 ETTTTTGIGKAD

-244 KDVRPDWKT
+244 KDVRPDWST
-253 DKDAKL
+253 DEKAKL
-259 GDYTVDKVEPAK
+259 GDYTVKEVEPSE

-282 TSPTEEKE
+282 TSEPETKK
-290 MAAEDIA
+290 MSAEDVA

-323 TLKKEEISTDE
+323 TLKKEETSTDE

-346 ITGNTVET
+346 ITDNTVET

-369 DVNNEDLT
+369 DVDNEDLT
-377 TEIEL
+377 TEIKL

-398 EISSEKLGEMLQDE
+398 EISSEKLGKMLDDKN
-412 YYNNVTGEYVYT
+412 YNKDTGEYVYT
-424 ENVDGKEYT
+424 ETVDGKEYT
-433 YKVKKMEDS
+433 YKVKKTENT
-442 KPLTNAQ
+442 KPLTPAQ

-458 TGDDNGVYYK
+458 TADDNGVYYK
-468 GEKLTF
+468 GEKLNF
-474 DQMEAVRKT
+474 DQMKAVRKT

-507 ESAKETAKLEAIK
+507 KSAEETAKLEAIK
-520 AALTDAARNAGINV
+520 AALTDAAKKTGIDVDSEN
-534 ETDDFKNQLNT
+534 FKNQLNT

-570 RYNGATVSAPQPGT
+570 RYDGATVSAPQPG
-584 PDSSKDTETR
+584 SSDPIKDTETR

-599 NVITGTAYVTGSNT
+599 NVITGTAYVNGSNT

-621 GTYVKPGSGELPSL
+621 GTYVKPDSGELPSL

-721 SGIKCVEWTIDELSE
+721 SGIKRVEWTIDELSE

-755 NWSIDEKART
+755 NWSIDEKAGT

-832 GKTATFTKGN
+832 GKTATFTKGD

-987 IEVYWKL
+987 IEVYWKS

-1069 NLVNGKGNQLVGL
+1069 NLVNGKGNQPVGL

-1089 DEGGEGN
+1089 DEGGEGD
-1096 GHYEYDRGTPNNCPD
+1096 GHYEYDRGNPNNCPD

-1138 QRGDYWTPGISA
+1138 GYDGWHWVSA

-1166 TAASLTKKERDA
+1166 TAASLTKKERNA

-1183 VVQIGTTGT
+1183 VVKIGTTGT

-1203 LKSSELTAYGYMT
+1203 LKTSELTAYGYMT

-1308 FDGAYTQNKSET
+1308 FNGAYTQDKSET

-1357 TYRTTDKVDTT
+1357 TYRTTDKVNTT

-1407 TPPVDPDTP
+1407 TPPET
-1416 DGPVEDETPDEV
+1416 PVEDETPDEV
-1428 MTPETPELP
+1428 VTPETPELP
-1437 AVQDA
+1437 PVQDA
-1442 APDEVVL
+1442 TPDDAAPETPVL
-1449 PAEPELPAVQDA
+1449 PSDAVLPAVQD
-1461 TALPQTGVNWMAAL
+1461 ALPQTGVNWFTAL

-1484 TIAGAFA
+1484 TIVGAFT

>member
-1 MTNKKLKLAAMSVAL
+1 MTNKNLKLAAMSVAL

-31 GPDPA
+31 GPDSV
-36 EDNAAPQAEPVAESS
+36 EDNAAPQAEPAVENS

-57 EEGEKQEKVGEQE
+57 EEGEKQEEAGEQE
-70 EFFPPPVNEE
+70 EFVPPVNDE
-80 AKSEEQAPAFGPG
+80 AKKDDQAPAFGPG
-93 TKTDDI
+93 TETDDI
-99 IIDYKPAEKPEE
+99 IIDYKPAEKPDE
-111 PGESGKDG
+111 PGKSGEDG

-181 DAEVKKGDPVVGKDE
+181 DAEVKKGESVVGKDE

-211 ETTTTTGTGKAD
+211 QTTTTTGTGKAD

-259 GDYTVDKVEPAK
+259 GGYTVDKVEPSE

-282 TSPTEEKE
+282 TSEPETKE
-290 MAAEDIA
+290 MSAEDVA
-297 KLLDVPEGGVEKKEE
+297 KLLDVPEDGVEKKT
-312 LDEEGNPKTTY
+312 DDEGNTTY
-323 TLKKEEISTDE
+323 TLKKEETSTDE
-334 NGNTVTRVTYYK
+334 NGNTVTRVTYYE
-346 ITGNTVET
+346 ITGNSVKT
-354 TTETTLVLKV
+354 TTETTLKLKV

-369 DVNNEDLT
+369 DVDNEDLT
-377 TEIEL
+377 TEIKL
-382 PSITAKNTDET
+382 PSIKDE
-393 KTDVI
+393 
-398 EISSEKLGEMLQDE
+398 
-412 YYNNVTGEYVYT
+412 N
-424 ENVDGKEYT
+424 GKEILSANQLNDLLKDQKPGKDGIYKIEKQANGKTYLYT
-433 YKVKKMEDS
+433 ITESTDQGA
-442 KPLTNAQ
+442 PLTNKQ
-449 LAERLGEGF
+449 LADRLGEGF

-468 GEKLTF
+468 GEKLNF

-483 LSYTVEVTEVTKT
+483 LSYTVAVTEITKA

-534 ETDDFKNQLNT
+534 ETDDFKNRLNT

-570 RYNGATVSAPQPGT
+570 RYDGATVSAPQPGSSD
-584 PDSSKDTETR
+584 PSKDTETR
-594 KDVTD
+594 EDVTD

-621 GTYVKPGSGELPSL
+621 GTYVKPDSGELPSL
-635 DGWTIAS
+635 DGWTVDS

-648 TTTYKKEDTVT
+648 TTIYKKEDTVT
-659 SPDGTS
+659 SPDGTI

-680 LSDTEKEEI
+680 LSDAEKEEI
-689 AWAELLNQHPEYK
+689 AWKALQNKTGKDKATLLQE
-702 NKDEL
+702 
-707 KAAGYNINISSMDF
+707 GYSIDIGSMDF
-721 SGIKCVEWTIDELSE
+721 SGIKRVEWTIDELSE

-817 GQYSVSADSIRLNAD
+817 VQYSVSADSIRLNAD
-832 GKTATFTKGN
+832 GKTATFTKGD

-896 LPGEELWIGNL
+896 QPGEELWIG
-907 EVTDKTEKTDII
+907 KTKINSTTQKEDII
-919 KYFTTAISPENMSK
+919 KYFTKAISPENMSK

-943 ERIAKNSTYVA
+943 ERIAKSSTYVA

-965 NYYSGEKTDEFKSF
+965 NYYSGEKTDEFKHF

-987 IEVYWKL
+987 IEVYWKS
-994 TWWGGYYYYTDANG
+994 TWLWYGYYYYTDANG
-1008 QEVRVHSNTVHYEE
+1008 QEVRVDNNTVHSEE

-1036 KLDLLPDKDD
+1036 KLDLLPDKDG

-1069 NLVNGKGNQLVGL
+1069 NLVNGKGNQTVGL

-1089 DEGGEGN
+1089 DEGGKGD
-1096 GHYEYDRGTPNNCPD
+1096 GHYEYDRGDSNNNPD

-1125 PIKENGSIKLYQG
+1125 PIKDKDGSIKLYQG

-1157 YLKATGSSK
+1157 YLEATGSNK
-1166 TAASLTKKERDA
+1166 TAKDLSPKERNA

-1183 VVQIGTTGT
+1183 VVKIGTTGT

-1203 LKSSELTAYGYMT
+1203 LKTSELTAYGYMS

-1224 STYKRQDGT
+1224 STYKRQTNSWD
-1233 WGYVGGYDLMISK
+1233 YVGGYDLMISK

-1291 HKTSESATAYG
+1291 HKTSERATAYG

-1308 FDGAYTQNKSET
+1308 FNSAYTQDKSET

-1332 TFTEVLKKLFTGSGS
+1332 TFTEVLKKLFSG
-1347 KEHDEGKVSY
+1347 KGETTYDEGSVSY
-1357 TYRTTDKVDTT
+1357 THRTPDEVITSA
-1368 PVSKETV
+1368 VSKTAT
-1375 TTTDAHVDYN
+1375 TTTDAHMDYN
-1385 YTSIETRTVTVNG
+1385 YTSIETRTVTVDG

-1407 TPPVDPDTP
+1407 DPDTP
-1416 DGPVEDETPDEV
+1416 DGSVEDETPDEV
-1428 MTPETPELP
+1428 VTPETPELP
-1437 AVQDA
+1437 PVQDA
-1442 APDEVVL
+1442 TPDDAAPETPVL
-1449 PAEPELPAVQDA
+1449 PSDAVLPAVQD
-1461 TALPQTGVNWMAAL
+1461 ALPQTGVNWFTAL

-1484 TIAGAFA
+1484 TIVGAFT

>member
-1 MTNKKLKLAAMSVAL
+1 MLWK
-16 TACVAAQPMAAHAVE
+16 
-31 GPDPA
+31 
-36 EDNAAPQAEPVAESS
+36 APTLPRI
-51 TPAPVA
+51 TLPRRPNPPLW
-57 EEGEKQEKVGEQE
+57 KVRPQKARSRAKRASRRSL
-70 EFFPPPVNEE
+70 PPPVNEE

-99 IIDYKPAEKPEE
+99 TIDYKPAEKPEQ
-111 PGESGKDG
+111 PGKSGEDG
-119 ETDGS
+119 EADGS

-155 GKDGKIGEATKEET
+155 GKDGKIGTATKEET

-233 GEEINLDDELG
+233 GEEIDLDDELG

-259 GDYTVDKVEPAK
+259 GGYTVDKVEPAK

-282 TSPTEEKE
+282 TSEPETKE
-290 MAAEDIA
+290 MSAEDVA
-297 KLLDVPEGGVEKKEE
+297 KLLDVPEDGVEKKTD
-312 LDEEGNPKTTY
+312 DEGKTTY
-323 TLKKEEISTDE
+323 ILKKEETSTDE

-354 TTETTLVLKV
+354 TTETTLKLKV
-364 EKGTV
+364 EKGTETKK
-369 DVNNEDLT
+369 DQDLS
-377 TEIEL
+377 TEAEL
-382 PSITAKNTDET
+382 PDSITVKNGKSELKVSKDILEKALDNGGTYTDTDKNITYTVT
-393 KTDVI
+393 KK
-398 EISSEKLGEMLQDE
+398 EESSTKLSNE
-412 YYNNVTGEYVYT
+412 
-424 ENVDGKEYT
+424 
-433 YKVKKMEDS
+433 
-442 KPLTNAQ
+442 Q
-449 LAERLGEGF
+449 LAKRLGDGF
-458 TGDDNGVYYK
+458 TYNAADDSISYK
-468 GEKLTF
+468 GEKLTISQN
-474 DQMEAVRKT
+474 DVYRKL
-483 LSYTVEVTEVTKT
+483 LSYDVTVTKT
-496 PGQVEGGQESI
+496 IKNEGQVEGGQASI
-507 ESAKETAKLEAIK
+507 DKANNDAKLEAIK
-520 AALTDAARNAGINV
+520 AALTDAAKKTGINV
-534 ETDDFKNQLNT
+534 DSEDFKNQLNT

-570 RYNGATVSAPQPGT
+570 CYDGATVSAPEPG
-584 PDSSKDTETR
+584 SSDPSKNTETR
-594 KDVTD
+594 EDIKDYTV
-599 NVITGTAYVTGSNT
+599 TGTAYVTGSNT

-635 DGWTIAS
+635 EGWTFDGI
-642 KDPEKG
+642 DTEKG
-648 TTTYKKEDTVT
+648 TTTYKKEETVT

-680 LSDTEKEEI
+680 LSDAEKEEI
-689 AWAELLNQHPEYK
+689 AWKELQ
-702 NKDEL
+702 NKTGKD
-707 KAAGYNINISSMDF
+707 KATLLQEGYSIDIGSMDF
-721 SGIKCVEWTIDELSE
+721 SGIKRVEWTIDTLSE
-736 STKTDAKDLNDKLV
+736 STKTDTKDLNDKLV

-755 NWSIDEKART
+755 NWSIDENAGT
-765 ITVDGKTYDKV
+765 ITVDGNIYRNV
-776 TKTNDGY
+776 TKTDDGY

-798 FTKQAGAPLTPEE
+798 FTKKAGAPPTPEE

-832 GKTATFTKGN
+832 GKTATFTKGD

-865 SSVTDIIKDNKDLEK
+865 SSVTGIIKDDKDLEK

-896 LPGEELWIGNL
+896 QPGEELRIG
-907 EVTDKTEKTDII
+907 ETKIDSTTKKEDII
-919 KYFTTAISPENMSK
+919 KYFTKAISPDNMSK

-965 NYYSGEKTDEFKSF
+965 NYYSGEKTGEFKYF

-987 IEVYWKL
+987 IEVYWKS
-994 TWWGGYYYYTDANG
+994 TWGWNGYYYYTDANG
-1008 QEVRVHSNTVHYEE
+1008 HEVRVDSNTVHSEE

-1036 KLDLLPDKDD
+1036 KLDLLPDKDG

-1069 NLVNGKGNQLVGL
+1069 NLVNGKDNQTVGL

-1089 DEGGEGN
+1089 DEGGEGS
-1096 GHYEYDRGTPNNCPD
+1096 GHYEYDRGNRNNNPD

-1138 QRGDYWTPGISA
+1138 GYDGWHWVSA

-1166 TAASLTKKERDA
+1166 TAASLTKKERNA

-1183 VVQIGTTGT
+1183 VVKIGTTDT

-1203 LKSSELTAYGYMT
+1203 LKTSELTAYGYMT

-1224 STYKRQDGT
+1224 STYKRQTNSWD
-1233 WGYVGGYDLMISK
+1233 YVGGYDLMISK
-1246 LTQVSE
+1246 LTQVRE

-1277 FANRLLELNKQTTT
+1277 FAKRLLELNKQTTT
-1291 HKTSESATAYG
+1291 THKTGEGATAYG

-1308 FDGAYTQNKSET
+1308 FDGTYTQKKSET
-1320 VTGSGTGKGHYT
+1320 VEGSGTGKGHYT
-1332 TFTEVLKKLFTGSGS
+1332 TFTEVLKKIFSGSGS
-1347 KEHDEGKVSY
+1347 KEHDEGSVSY
-1357 TYRTTDKVDTT
+1357 THRTTDKVNTT

-1385 YTSIETRTVTVNG
+1385 YTSIETRKVTVSG
-1398 EETVIVPPV
+1398 EETVIV
-1407 TPPVDPDTP
+1407 PPVDPDTP

-1428 MTPETPELP
+1428 VTPETPELP
-1437 AVQDA
+1437 PVQDA
-1442 APDEVVL
+1442 TPDAPVL
-1449 PAEPELPAVQDA
+1449 PSDAVLPAVQDA

-1484 TIAGAFA
+1484 MVVGAFT

>member
-31 GPDPA
+31 GPDSV
-36 EDNAAPQAEPVAESS
+36 EDNAAPQAEP
-51 TPAPVA
+51 APVEGKTA
-57 EEGEKQEKVGEQE
+57 EGEVEGEEEKQE
-70 EFFPPPVNEE
+70 EFVPPVNDE
-80 AKSEEQAPAFGPG
+80 AKKDDQAPAFGPG

-111 PGESGKDG
+111 PGE
-119 ETDGS
+119 
-124 EGSGETDETENPDGT
+124 TDETENPDGT
-139 YVKGDVIDNS
+139 YVKGDVIDNN
-149 KKDEAT
+149 KKNEET

-244 KDVRPDWKT
+244 KDVRPDWST
-253 DKDAKL
+253 DEKAKL
-259 GDYTVDKVEPAK
+259 GDYTVKEVEPAK

-282 TSPTEEKE
+282 TSEPETKK
-290 MAAEDIA
+290 MSAEDVA
-297 KLLDVPEGGVEKKEE
+297 KLLDVPEDGVEKKEE

-323 TLKKEEISTDE
+323 TLKKEETSTDE

-433 YKVKKMEDS
+433 YKVKKTEDS

-507 ESAKETAKLEAIK
+507 KSAEETAKLEAIK

-689 AWAELLNQHPEYK
+689 AWNELQ
-702 NKDEL
+702 NKTGKD
-707 KAAGYNINISSMDF
+707 KATLIQEGYSIDIGSMDF
-721 SGIKCVEWTIDELSE
+721 SGIKRVEWTIDELSE

-755 NWSIDEKART
+755 NWSIDEKAGT

-832 GKTATFTKGN
+832 GKTATFTKGD

-943 ERIAKNSTYVA
+943 ERIAKSSTYVA

-987 IEVYWKL
+987 IEVYWKW
-994 TWWGGYYYYTDANG
+994 TRWGGYYYYTDANG

-1036 KLDLLPDKDD
+1036 KLDLLPDKDGN
-1046 KVDQTDCVLV
+1046 VDQTDCVLV

-1069 NLVNGKGNQLVGL
+1069 NLVNGKGNQPVGL

-1089 DEGGEGN
+1089 DEGGKGN
-1096 GHYEYDRGTPNNCPD
+1096 GHYEYDRGNPNNCPD

-1125 PIKENGSIKLYQG
+1125 PIKENGNIKLYQG
-1138 QRGDYWTPGISA
+1138 GFDDYWYWVSA

-1157 YLKATGSSK
+1157 YLKATGSNK

-1183 VVQIGTTGT
+1183 VVKIGTTGT

-1203 LKSSELTAYGYMT
+1203 LKTSELTAYGYMS

-1224 STYKRQDGT
+1224 STYKRQTNSWD
-1233 WGYVGGYDLMISK
+1233 YVGGYDLMISK

-1277 FANRLLELNKQTTT
+1277 FANRLLELNQQTTT
-1291 HKTSESATAYG
+1291 HKTSERATAYG

-1308 FDGAYTQNKSET
+1308 FDGAYTQDKSET

-1332 TFTEVLKKLFTGSGS
+1332 TFTEVLKKLFSGKGETSYDTGS
-1347 KEHDEGKVSY
+1347 VSY
-1357 TYRTTDKVDTT
+1357 SYRTTDKVNTT

-1428 MTPETPELP
+1428 VTPETPELP
-1437 AVQDA
+1437 PVQDA
-1442 APDEVVL
+1442 TPDEVVL

-1484 TIAGAFA
+1484 MVVGAFT

>member
-1 MTNKKLKLAAMSVAL
+1 M
-16 TACVAAQPMAAHAVE
+16 
-31 GPDPA
+31 
-36 EDNAAPQAEPVAESS
+36 
-51 TPAPVA
+51 
-57 EEGEKQEKVGEQE
+57 
-70 EFFPPPVNEE
+70 NEE

-99 IIDYKPAEKPEE
+99 TIDYKPAEKPEQ
-111 PGESGKDG
+111 PGKSGEDG
-119 ETDGS
+119 EADGS

-155 GKDGKIGEATKEET
+155 GKDGKIGTATKEET

-233 GEEINLDDELG
+233 GEEIDLNKELG
-244 KDVRPDWKT
+244 EVRPDWKT
-253 DKDAKL
+253 DKDATL
-259 GDYTVDKVEPAK
+259 GDYTVKEVEPSE
-271 DGNSKTLTLKK
+271 DGNSKELTLKK

-297 KLLDVPEGGVEKKEE
+297 KLLDVPEGGVEKKT
-312 LDEEGNPKTTY
+312 DDEGNTTY
-323 TLKKEEISTDE
+323 TLKKEETSTDE
-334 NGNTVTRVTYYK
+334 NGNTVTRTTYYE
-346 ITGNTVET
+346 ITGNSVKTR
-354 TTETTLVLKV
+354 TETTLVLKV

-369 DVNNEDLT
+369 DVDDKDLT
-377 TEIEL
+377 TKVEL

-398 EISSEKLGEMLQDE
+398 EISSEKLGEMLKDE

-433 YKVKKMEDS
+433 YKVKKTENT
-442 KPLTNAQ
+442 KPLTHAQ
-449 LAERLGEGF
+449 LADRLGEGF

-468 GEKLTF
+468 GEKLNL

-507 ESAKETAKLEAIK
+507 KSAEETAKLEAIK
-520 AALTDAARNAGINV
+520 AALTDAAKKTGINV
-534 ETDDFKNQLNT
+534 DSEDFKNQLNT

-570 RYNGATVSAPQPGT
+570 RYDGATVSAPQPG
-584 PDSSKDTETR
+584 SSDPRKDTETR

-635 DGWTIAS
+635 EGWTFDGI
-642 KDPEKG
+642 DTEKG
-648 TTTYKKEDTVT
+648 TTIYKKEDTVT
-659 SPDGTS
+659 LSDGTI

-721 SGIKCVEWTIDELSE
+721 SGIKRVEWTIAELSE

-817 GQYSVSADSIRLNAD
+817 GQYSVPADSIRLNAD
-832 GKTATFTKGN
+832 GKTATFTKGD

-891 IQSKL
+891 IRSKL
-896 LPGEELWIGNL
+896 QPDEELWIG
-907 EVTDKTEKTDII
+907 KTKIDSTTKKEDII
-919 KYFTTAISPENMSK
+919 KYFTKAISPENMSK

-965 NYYSGEKTDEFKSF
+965 NYYSGEKTGEFKYF

-987 IEVYWKL
+987 IEVYWKS
-994 TWWGGYYYYTDANG
+994 TWGWNGYYYYTDANG
-1008 QEVRVHSNTVHYEE
+1008 HEVRVDSNTVHSEE
-1022 QRDDIGHLDLASGS
+1022 QRDDIKHLDLASGS
-1036 KLDLLPDKDD
+1036 KLDLLPDEDG
-1046 KVDQTDCVLV
+1046 KVNQTDCVLV

-1069 NLVNGKGNQLVGL
+1069 KLVNGKDNQTVGL

-1089 DEGGEGN
+1089 DEGGEGS
-1096 GHYEYDRGTPNNCPD
+1096 GHYEYDRGNRNNNPD

-1138 QRGDYWTPGISA
+1138 QWGDYWNPGISA
-1150 EDQAINA
+1150 EDEAINA

-1166 TAASLTKKERDA
+1166 TYRDLTTKERNA

-1183 VVQIGTTGT
+1183 VVKIGTTGT

-1203 LKSSELTAYGYMT
+1203 LKSSELTAYGYMS

-1252 GKVVGQTESTI
+1252 GKVIGQTESTI

-1291 HKTSESATAYG
+1291 HKTGESATAYG
-1302 ENTSGG
+1302 ENTSGD
-1308 FDGAYTQNKSET
+1308 FDGTYTQKKSET
-1320 VTGSGTGKGHYT
+1320 VEGSGTGKGHYT
-1332 TFTEVLKKLFTGSGS
+1332 TFTEVLKKIFSGSGS

-1357 TYRTTDKVDTT
+1357 THRTTDKVNTT

-1375 TTTDAHVDYN
+1375 TTTDAHVGYN

-1407 TPPVDPDTP
+1407 TPPET
-1416 DGPVEDETPDEV
+1416 PVEDETPDEV
-1428 MTPETPELP
+1428 VTPETPELP
-1437 AVQDA
+1437 PVQDA
-1442 APDEVVL
+1442 TPDAPVL
-1449 PAEPELPAVQDA
+1449 PSDAVLPAVQD
-1461 TALPQTGVNWMAAL
+1461 ALPQTGVNWMAAL

>member
-31 GPDPA
+31 GPDSV
-36 EDNAAPQAEPVAESS
+36 EDNAAPQAEPVAESP

-57 EEGEKQEKVGEQE
+57 EEGEKQEEAGEQE
-70 EFFPPPVNEE
+70 EFVPPVNDE
-80 AKSEEQAPAFGPG
+80 AKKDDQAPAFGPG

-111 PGESGKDG
+111 PGKSGEDG
-119 ETDGS
+119 EVDGS

-181 DAEVKKGDPVVGKDE
+181 DAEVKKGESVVGKDE

-211 ETTTTTGTGKAD
+211 QTTTTTGIGKAD
-223 SSTTITDTKK
+223 SSTTTITDTKK
-233 GEEINLDDELG
+233 GDQIDLNEELKNKDG
-244 KDVRPDWKT
+244 KVEEPTWETKAED
-253 DKDAKL
+253 KL
-259 GDYTVDKVEPAK
+259 GDYTVKEVEDTKGDP
-271 DGNSKTLTLKK
+271 NSKTLTLKK
-282 TSPTEEKE
+282 TSEPETKE
-290 MAAEDIA
+290 MSAEDVA

-323 TLKKEEISTDE
+323 TLKKEETSTDE
-334 NGNTVTRVTYYK
+334 NGNTVTRVTYYE
-346 ITGNTVET
+346 ITGNSVKT
-354 TTETTLVLKV
+354 TTETTLKLKV
-364 EKGTV
+364 EKGTETKK
-369 DVNNEDLT
+369 DQDLS
-377 TEIEL
+377 TEAEL
-382 PSITAKNTDET
+382 PDSITVKNGKSELKVSKDILEKALDNGGTYTDTDKNITYTVT
-393 KTDVI
+393 KK
-398 EISSEKLGEMLQDE
+398 EESSTKLSNE
-412 YYNNVTGEYVYT
+412 
-424 ENVDGKEYT
+424 
-433 YKVKKMEDS
+433 
-442 KPLTNAQ
+442 Q
-449 LAERLGEGF
+449 LAKRLGDGF
-458 TGDDNGVYYK
+458 TYNAADDSISYK
-468 GEKLTF
+468 GEKLTISQN
-474 DQMEAVRKT
+474 DVYRKL
-483 LSYTVEVTEVTKT
+483 LSYDVTVTETIKNE
-496 PGQVEGGQESI
+496 GQVEGGQASI
-507 ESAKETAKLEAIK
+507 DKANNDAKLEAIK
-520 AALTDAARNAGINV
+520 AALTDAAKKTGINV
-534 ETDDFKNQLNT
+534 DSEDFKNQLNT

-570 RYNGATVSAPQPGT
+570 CYDGATVSAPEP
-584 PDSSKDTETR
+584 SSSDPSKNTETR
-594 KDVTD
+594 EDIKDYTV
-599 NVITGTAYVTGSNT
+599 TGTAYVTGSNT

-635 DGWTIAS
+635 EGWTFDGI
-642 KDPEKG
+642 DTEKG
-648 TTTYKKEDTVT
+648 TTTYKKEETVT

-680 LSDTEKEEI
+680 LSDAEKADI
-689 AWAELLNQHPEYK
+689 AWAELLKQHPEYK
-702 NKDEL
+702 NEDEL
-707 KAAGYNINISSMDF
+707 KAAGYNIDIGSMDF
-721 SGIKCVEWTIDELSE
+721 SGIKRVEWTIGTLSE
-736 STKTDAKDLNDKLV
+736 STKTDTKDLNDKLV

-755 NWSIDEKART
+755 NWSIDEKAGT
-765 ITVDGKTYDKV
+765 ITVDGDIYRNV

-891 IQSKL
+891 IRSKL
-896 LPGEELWIGNL
+896 QPGEELWIG
-907 EVTDKTEKTDII
+907 KTKIDSTTKKEDII
-919 KYFTTAISPENMSK
+919 KYFTKAISPENMSK

-943 ERIAKNSTYVA
+943 ERIAKSSTYVA

-987 IEVYWKL
+987 IEVYWKWTL
-994 TWWGGYYYYTDANG
+994 WGGYYYYTDANG

-1069 NLVNGKGNQLVGL
+1069 NLVNDTDNQPVGL

-1089 DEGGEGN
+1089 DEGGEGD

-1183 VVQIGTTGT
+1183 VVKIGTTGT

-1203 LKSSELTAYGYMT
+1203 LKTSELTAYGYMT

-1308 FDGAYTQNKSET
+1308 FNGAYTQDKSET

-1357 TYRTTDKVDTT
+1357 TYRTTDKVNTT

-1385 YTSIETRTVTVNG
+1385 YTSIETRKVTVSG

-1428 MTPETPELP
+1428 VTPETPELP
-1437 AVQDA
+1437 PVQDA
-1442 APDEVVL
+1442 TPDEVVL

>member
-31 GPDPA
+31 GPDSV
-36 EDNAAPQAEPVAESS
+36 EDNAAPQAEPVAESP

-57 EEGEKQEKVGEQE
+57 EEGEKQEEAGEQE
-70 EFFPPPVNEE
+70 EFVPPVNDE
-80 AKSEEQAPAFGPG
+80 AKKDDQAPAFGPG

-99 IIDYKPAEKPEE
+99 TIDYKPAEKPEE
-111 PGESGKDG
+111 P
-119 ETDGS
+119 
-124 EGSGETDETENPDGT
+124 GETDETENPDGT

-233 GEEINLDDELG
+233 GEEIDLNKELKNKDG
-244 KDVRPDWKT
+244 KVKKPTWETKAED
-253 DKDAKL
+253 KL
-259 GDYTVDKVEPAK
+259 GDYTVKEVKATEGDP
-271 DGNSKTLTLKK
+271 NSKTLTLKK
-282 TSPTEEKE
+282 TSDPETKE
-290 MAAEDIA
+290 MSAEDVA
-297 KLLDVPEGGVEKKEE
+297 KLLDVPKDGVEKKTD
-312 LDEEGNPKTTY
+312 DEGKTTY
-323 TLKKEEISTDE
+323 ILKKEETSTDE

-354 TTETTLVLKV
+354 TTETTLKLKV
-364 EKGTV
+364 EKGTETKK
-369 DVNNEDLT
+369 DQDLS
-377 TEIEL
+377 TEAEL
-382 PSITAKNTDET
+382 PDSITVKNGKSELKVSKDILEKALDNGGTYTDTDKNITYTVT
-393 KTDVI
+393 KK
-398 EISSEKLGEMLQDE
+398 EESSTKLSNE
-412 YYNNVTGEYVYT
+412 
-424 ENVDGKEYT
+424 
-433 YKVKKMEDS
+433 
-442 KPLTNAQ
+442 Q
-449 LAERLGEGF
+449 LAKRLGDGF
-458 TGDDNGVYYK
+458 TYNAADDSISYK
-468 GEKLTF
+468 GEKLTISQN
-474 DQMEAVRKT
+474 DVYRKL
-483 LSYTVEVTEVTKT
+483 LSYDVTVTETIKNE
-496 PGQVEGGQESI
+496 GQVEGGQASI
-507 ESAKETAKLEAIK
+507 DKANNDAKLEAIK
-520 AALTDAARNAGINV
+520 AALTDAAKKTGINV
-534 ETDDFKNQLNT
+534 DSEDFKNQLNT

-570 RYNGATVSAPQPGT
+570 CYDGATVSAPEP
-584 PDSSKDTETR
+584 SSSDPSKNTETR
-594 KDVTD
+594 EDIKDYTV
-599 NVITGTAYVTGSNT
+599 TGTAYVTGSNT

-648 TTTYKKEDTVT
+648 TTTYKKEETVT

-680 LSDTEKEEI
+680 LSDAEKADI
-689 AWAELLNQHPEYK
+689 AWAELLKQHPEYK
-702 NKDEL
+702 NEDEL
-707 KAAGYNINISSMDF
+707 KAAGYNIDIGSMDF
-721 SGIKCVEWTIDELSE
+721 SGIKRVEWTIGTLSE
-736 STKTDAKDLNDKLV
+736 STKTDTKDLNDKLV

-817 GQYSVSADSIRLNAD
+817 GQYSVPADSIRLNAD
-832 GKTATFTKGN
+832 GKTATFTKGD

-943 ERIAKNSTYVA
+943 ERIAKSSTYVA

-987 IEVYWKL
+987 IEVYWKS

-1069 NLVNGKGNQLVGL
+1069 NLVNGKGNQPVGL

-1089 DEGGEGN
+1089 DEGGEGD
-1096 GHYEYDRGTPNNCPD
+1096 GHYEYDRGNPNNCPD

-1157 YLKATGSSK
+1157 YLEATGSNK
-1166 TAASLTKKERDA
+1166 TAKDLSPKERNA

-1183 VVQIGTTGT
+1183 VVKIGTTGT

-1203 LKSSELTAYGYMT
+1203 RKTSELTAYGYMT

-1291 HKTSESATAYG
+1291 HKTSERATAYG

-1332 TFTEVLKKLFTGSGS
+1332 TFTEVLKKFFTGSGS

-1385 YTSIETRTVTVNG
+1385 YTSIETRTVTVDG

-1428 MTPETPELP
+1428 VTPETPELP
-1437 AVQDA
+1437 PVQDA
-1442 APDEVVL
+1442 TPDDAAPETPVL
-1449 PAEPELPAVQDA
+1449 PSDAVLPAVQD
-1461 TALPQTGVNWMAAL
+1461 ALPQTGVNWMAAL

>member
-1 MTNKKLKLAAMSVAL
+1 M
-16 TACVAAQPMAAHAVE
+16 
-31 GPDPA
+31 
-36 EDNAAPQAEPVAESS
+36 
-51 TPAPVA
+51 
-57 EEGEKQEKVGEQE
+57 
-70 EFFPPPVNEE
+70 NEE
-80 AKSEEQAPAFGPG
+80 AKKDDQAPAFGPG

-99 IIDYKPAEKPEE
+99 TIDYKPAEKPEE
-111 PGESGKDG
+111 PGKSGEDG
-119 ETDGS
+119 EADGS

-155 GKDGKIGEATKEET
+155 GEDGKIGEATKEEA

-244 KDVRPDWKT
+244 KDVRPGWGT
-253 DKDAKL
+253 DKDDKL
-259 GDYTVDKVEPAK
+259 GGYTVDKVEPAE
-271 DGNSKTLTLKK
+271 DGNSKELTLKK
-282 TSPTEEKE
+282 TENAEKE
-290 MAAEDIA
+290 MSAEDIA
-297 KLLDVPEGGVEKKEE
+297 KLLDVPKGGVEKKT
-312 LDEEGNPKTTY
+312 DDEGNTTY
-323 TLKKEEISTDE
+323 TLKKEETSTDE
-334 NGNTVTRVTYYK
+334 NGNTVTRTTYYE
-346 ITGNTVET
+346 ITGNSVKT
-354 TTETTLVLKV
+354 TTETTLKLKV

-369 DVNNEDLT
+369 NVDNKDLT
-377 TEIEL
+377 TKVEL
-382 PSITAKNTDET
+382 PSIKDE
-393 KTDVI
+393 
-398 EISSEKLGEMLQDE
+398 S
-412 YYNNVTGEYVYT
+412 
-424 ENVDGKEYT
+424 GKEILSAKQLNDLLKDQKPGEDGT
-433 YKVKKMEDS
+433 YKIEKEANGKTYLYTITESTDQGTL
-442 KPLTNAQ
+442 LTNEQ
-449 LAERLGEGF
+449 LADRLGDGF
-458 TGDDNGVYYK
+458 TADDNGVYYK
-468 GEKLTF
+468 GEKLNL

-507 ESAKETAKLEAIK
+507 KSAEETAKLEAIK
-520 AALTDAARNAGINV
+520 AALTDAAKKIGINV
-534 ETDDFKNQLNT
+534 DSEDFKNQLNT

-570 RYNGATVSAPQPGT
+570 RYDGATVSAPQPGSSD
-584 PDSSKDTETR
+584 PSKDTETR

-648 TTTYKKEDTVT
+648 TTTYKKEETVT

-689 AWAELLNQHPEYK
+689 AWKELQ
-702 NKDEL
+702 NKTGKD
-707 KAAGYNINISSMDF
+707 KATLLQEGYSIDIGSMDF
-721 SGIKCVEWTIDELSE
+721 SGIKRVEWTIDELSE

-765 ITVDGKTYDKV
+765 ITVDGKTYDNV

-798 FTKQAGAPLTPEE
+798 FTKQAGAPLTPDE

-832 GKTATFTKGN
+832 GKTATFTKGD

-865 SSVTDIIKDNKDLEK
+865 SSVTGIIKDDKDLEK

-896 LPGEELWIGNL
+896 QPGEELRIG
-907 EVTDKTEKTDII
+907 ETKIDSTTKKEDII
-919 KYFTTAISPENMSK
+919 KYFTKAISPDDMSK

-943 ERIAKNSTYVA
+943 ERIAKSSTYIA

-965 NYYSGEKTDEFKSF
+965 NYYSGEKTGEFKYF

-987 IEVYWKL
+987 IEVYWKS
-994 TWWGGYYYYTDANG
+994 TWGWNGYYYYTDANG
-1008 QEVRVHSNTVHYEE
+1008 HEVRVDSNTVHSEE
-1022 QRDDIGHLDLASGS
+1022 QRDDIKHLDLASGS
-1036 KLDLLPDKDD
+1036 KLDLLPDEDG
-1046 KVDQTDCVLV
+1046 KVNQTDCVLV
-1056 SKNLKLEWNYDAG
+1056 SKDLKLEWNYDAG
-1069 NLVNGKGNQLVGL
+1069 NLVNGKGNQPVGL

-1089 DEGGEGN
+1089 DEGGEGD
-1096 GHYEYDRGTPNNCPD
+1096 GHYEYDRGTPNKNPD

-1125 PIKENGSIKLYQG
+1125 PIKDKDGSIKLYQG
-1138 QRGDYWTPGISA
+1138 QWGDYWNPGISA
-1150 EDQAINA
+1150 EDEAINA

-1166 TAASLTKKERDA
+1166 TYRDLTTKERNA

-1183 VVQIGTTGT
+1183 VVKIGTTGT

-1203 LKSSELTAYGYMT
+1203 LKSSELTAYGYMS

-1252 GKVVGQTESTI
+1252 GKVIGQTESTI

-1277 FANRLLELNKQTTT
+1277 FAKRLLELNKQTTT
-1291 HKTSESATAYG
+1291 THKTGEGATAYG
-1302 ENTSGG
+1302 ENTSGD
-1308 FDGAYTQNKSET
+1308 FDGTYTQKKSET
-1320 VTGSGTGKGHYT
+1320 VEASGTGSGHYT
-1332 TFTEVLKKLFTGSGS
+1332 TFTEVLKKIFSGSGS
-1347 KEHDEGKVSY
+1347 KEHDEGSVSY
-1357 TYRTTDKVDTT
+1357 THRTTDKVNTT
-1368 PVSKETV
+1368 PVSKETM

-1385 YTSIETRTVTVNG
+1385 YTSIETRKVTVSG

-1407 TPPVDPDTP
+1407 TPPET
-1416 DGPVEDETPDEV
+1416 PVEDETPDEV
-1428 MTPETPELP
+1428 VMTPETPELP
-1437 AVQDA
+1437 PVQDA
-1442 APDEVVL
+1442 TPDAPVL
-1449 PAEPELPAVQDA
+1449 PSDAVLPAVQD
-1461 TALPQTGVNWMAAL
+1461 ALPQTGVNWMAAL

>member
-1 MTNKKLKLAAMSVAL
+1 M
-16 TACVAAQPMAAHAVE
+16 
-31 GPDPA
+31 
-36 EDNAAPQAEPVAESS
+36 
-51 TPAPVA
+51 
-57 EEGEKQEKVGEQE
+57 
-70 EFFPPPVNEE
+70 NEE
-80 AKSEEQAPAFGPG
+80 AKKDDQAPAFGPG

-111 PGESGKDG
+111 PGKSGEDG
-119 ETDGS
+119 EADGS

-233 GEEINLDDELG
+233 GEEIDLNKELG
-244 KDVRPDWKT
+244 EVRPDWKT
-253 DKDAKL
+253 DKDATL
-259 GDYTVDKVEPAK
+259 GDYTVKEVEPSE
-271 DGNSKTLTLKK
+271 DGNSKELTLKK

-297 KLLDVPEGGVEKKEE
+297 KLLDVPEGGVEKKT
-312 LDEEGNPKTTY
+312 DDEGNTTY
-323 TLKKEEISTDE
+323 TLKKEETSTDE
-334 NGNTVTRVTYYK
+334 NGNTVTRTTYYE
-346 ITGNTVET
+346 ITGTSVKT
-354 TTETTLVLKV
+354 RTETTLKLKV
-364 EKGTV
+364 EKGTETKK
-369 DVNNEDLT
+369 DQDLS
-377 TEIEL
+377 TEAEL
-382 PSITAKNTDET
+382 PDSITVKNGKSELKVSKDILEKALDNGGTYTDTDKNITYTVT
-393 KTDVI
+393 KK
-398 EISSEKLGEMLQDE
+398 EESSTKLSNE
-412 YYNNVTGEYVYT
+412 
-424 ENVDGKEYT
+424 
-433 YKVKKMEDS
+433 
-442 KPLTNAQ
+442 Q
-449 LAERLGEGF
+449 LAKRLGDGF
-458 TGDDNGVYYK
+458 TYNAADDSISYK
-468 GEKLTF
+468 GEKLTISQN
-474 DQMEAVRKT
+474 DVYRKL
-483 LSYTVEVTEVTKT
+483 LSYDVTVTETIKNE
-496 PGQVEGGQESI
+496 GQVEGGQASI
-507 ESAKETAKLEAIK
+507 DKANNDAKLEAIK
-520 AALTDAARNAGINV
+520 AALTDAAKKTGINV
-534 ETDDFKNQLNT
+534 DSEDFKNQLNT

-570 RYNGATVSAPQPGT
+570 RYDGATVSAPQPGSSD
-584 PDSSKDTETR
+584 PSKDTETR
-594 KDVTD
+594 EDIKDYTV
-599 NVITGTAYVTGSNT
+599 TGTAYVTGSNT

-635 DGWTIAS
+635 EGWTFDGI
-642 KDPEKG
+642 DTEKG
-648 TTTYKKEDTVT
+648 TTTYKKEETVT

-680 LSDTEKEEI
+680 LSDAEKEEI
-689 AWAELLNQHPEYK
+689 AWKELQ
-702 NKDEL
+702 NKTGKD
-707 KAAGYNINISSMDF
+707 KATLLQEGYSIDIGSMDF
-721 SGIKCVEWTIDELSE
+721 SGIKRVEWTIDTLSE
-736 STKTDAKDLNDKLV
+736 STKTDTKDLNDKLV

-755 NWSIDEKART
+755 NWSIDENAGT
-765 ITVDGKTYDKV
+765 ITVDGNIYRNV
-776 TKTNDGY
+776 TKTDDGY

-798 FTKQAGAPLTPEE
+798 FTKKAGAPLTPEE

-832 GKTATFTKGN
+832 GKTASFTKGD

-865 SSVTDIIKDNKDLEK
+865 SSVTGIIKDDKDLEK

-896 LPGEELWIGNL
+896 QPGEELRIG
-907 EVTDKTEKTDII
+907 ETKIDSTTKKEDII
-919 KYFTTAISPENMSK
+919 KYFTKAISPDNMSK

-965 NYYSGEKTDEFKSF
+965 NYYSGEKTGEFKYF

-987 IEVYWKL
+987 IEVYWKS
-994 TWWGGYYYYTDANG
+994 TWGWNGYYYYTDANG
-1008 QEVRVHSNTVHYEE
+1008 HEVRVDSNTVHSEE

-1036 KLDLLPDKDD
+1036 KLDLLPDEDG
-1046 KVDQTDCVLV
+1046 KVNQTDCVLV

-1069 NLVNGKGNQLVGL
+1069 KLVNGKDNQTVGL

-1089 DEGGEGN
+1089 DEGGEGD
-1096 GHYEYDRGTPNNCPD
+1096 GHYEYDRGNPNKNPD

-1125 PIKENGSIKLYQG
+1125 PIKDKDGSIKLYQG
-1138 QRGDYWTPGISA
+1138 QWGDYWNPGISA
-1150 EDQAINA
+1150 EDEAINA

-1166 TAASLTKKERDA
+1166 TYRDLTTKERNA

-1183 VVQIGTTGT
+1183 VVKIGTTGT

-1203 LKSSELTAYGYMT
+1203 LKSSELTAYGYMS

-1233 WGYVGGYDLMISK
+1233 WGYVGGYDLMISE
-1246 LTQVSE
+1246 LTQVRE

-1277 FANRLLELNKQTTT
+1277 FAKRLLELNKQTTT
-1291 HKTSESATAYG
+1291 THKTGEGATAYG
-1302 ENTSGG
+1302 ENTSGD
-1308 FDGAYTQNKSET
+1308 FDGTYTQKKSET
-1320 VTGSGTGKGHYT
+1320 VEGSGTGKGHYT
-1332 TFTEVLKKLFTGSGS
+1332 TFTEVLKKIFSGSGS
-1347 KEHDEGKVSY
+1347 KEHDEGSVSY
-1357 TYRTTDKVDTT
+1357 THRTTDKVNTT

-1375 TTTDAHVDYN
+1375 TTTDAHVGYN

-1407 TPPVDPDTP
+1407 TPPET
-1416 DGPVEDETPDEV
+1416 PVEDETPDEV
-1428 MTPETPELP
+1428 VTPETPELP
-1437 AVQDA
+1437 PVQDA
-1442 APDEVVL
+1442 TPDAPVL
-1449 PAEPELPAVQDA
+1449 PSDAVLPAVQD
-1461 TALPQTGVNWMAAL
+1461 ALPQTGVNWMAAL

>member
-31 GPDPA
+31 GPDSV
-36 EDNAAPQAEPVAESS
+36 EDNAAPQVE
-51 TPAPVA
+51 PAPVEGKTA
-57 EEGEKQEKVGEQE
+57 EGEVEGEEEKQE
-70 EFFPPPVNEE
+70 EFVPPENDE
-80 AKSEEQAPAFGPG
+80 AKKDDQAPAFGPG

-99 IIDYKPAEKPEE
+99 IIDYKPAEKPDETGKS
-111 PGESGKDG
+111 GEDG

-124 EGSGETDETENPDGT
+124 DGSGETDETENPDGT

-196 DGNTTITTPTETTGT
+196 DGNTTITTKTETTGT
-211 ETTTTTGTGKAD
+211 QTTTTTGTGEAN
-223 SSTTITDTKK
+223 SNTTITDTKK

-244 KDVRPDWKT
+244 KDVRPNWST
-253 DKDAKL
+253 DEKAKL
-259 GDYTVDKVEPAK
+259 GGYTVDKVEPAE

-282 TSPTEEKE
+282 TSPTETKE
-290 MAAEDIA
+290 MAAEDVA
-297 KLLDVPEGGVEKKEE
+297 KLLDVPEDGVEKKTD
-312 LDEEGNPKTTY
+312 DEGKTTY
-323 TLKKEEISTDE
+323 ILKKEETSTDE

-369 DVNNEDLT
+369 DVDNKDLT
-377 TEIEL
+377 TKVEL

-424 ENVDGKEYT
+424 ETDANGKEYT
-433 YKVKKMEDS
+433 YKVKKTEDT
-442 KPLTNAQ
+442 KPLTNKQ
-449 LAERLGEGF
+449 LADRLGEGF

-468 GEKLTF
+468 GEKLNL

-507 ESAKETAKLEAIK
+507 KSAEETAKLEAIK
-520 AALTDAARNAGINV
+520 AALTDAAKKTGINV
-534 ETDDFKNQLNT
+534 DSEDFKNQLNT

-570 RYNGATVSAPQPGT
+570 RYDGATVSAPQPGSSD
-584 PDSSKDTETR
+584 PSKDTETR

-648 TTTYKKEDTVT
+648 TTTYKKEETVT

-665 TKITRTCTITESSAS
+665 TKITRTCTIAESSAS
-680 LSDTEKEEI
+680 LTDTEKEEI
-689 AWAELLNQHPEYK
+689 AWKELQ
-702 NKDEL
+702 NKTGKD
-707 KAAGYNINISSMDF
+707 KATLLQEGYSIDIGSMDF
-721 SGIKCVEWTIDELSE
+721 SGIKRVEWTIDTLSE
-736 STKTDAKDLNDKLV
+736 STKTDTKDLNDKLV

-755 NWSIDEKART
+755 NWSIDENAGT
-765 ITVDGKTYDKV
+765 ITVDGNIYRNV
-776 TKTNDGY
+776 TKTDDGY

-798 FTKQAGAPLTPEE
+798 FTKQAGAPLTPDE

-832 GKTATFTKGN
+832 GKTATFTKGD

-891 IQSKL
+891 IQNKL
-896 LPGEELWIGNL
+896 QPDEELWIG
-907 EVTDKTEKTDII
+907 KTKIDSTTKKEDII
-919 KYFTTAISPENMSK
+919 KYFTKAISPENMSK

-943 ERIAKNSTYVA
+943 ERIAKSSTYVA

-965 NYYSGEKTDEFKSF
+965 NYYSGEKTGEFKYF

-987 IEVYWKL
+987 IEVYWKS
-994 TWWGGYYYYTDANG
+994 TWGWNGYYYYTDANG
-1008 QEVRVHSNTVHYEE
+1008 HEVRVDSNTVHSEE
-1022 QRDDIGHLDLASGS
+1022 QRDDIKHLDLASGS
-1036 KLDLLPDKDD
+1036 KLDLLPDEDG
-1046 KVDQTDCVLV
+1046 KVNQTDCVLV
-1056 SKNLKLEWNYDAG
+1056 SKDLKLEWNYDAG
-1069 NLVNGKGNQLVGL
+1069 KLVNGKDNQTVGL

-1089 DEGGEGN
+1089 DEGGEGS
-1096 GHYEYDRGTPNNCPD
+1096 GHYEYDRGNRNNNPD

-1138 QRGDYWTPGISA
+1138 GYDGWYWVSA

-1157 YLKATGSSK
+1157 YLEATGSSK

-1233 WGYVGGYDLMISK
+1233 WGYVGGYDLMISE

-1252 GKVVGQTESTI
+1252 GKVIGQTESTI

-1277 FANRLLELNKQTTT
+1277 FAKRLLELNKQTTT
-1291 HKTSESATAYG
+1291 THKTGEGATAYG
-1302 ENTSGG
+1302 ENTSGD
-1308 FDGAYTQNKSET
+1308 FDGAYTQKKSET
-1320 VTGSGTGKGHYT
+1320 VEGSGTGKGHYT
-1332 TFTEVLKKLFTGSGS
+1332 TFTEVLKKIFSGSGS
-1347 KEHDEGKVSY
+1347 KEHDEGSVSY
-1357 TYRTTDKVDTT
+1357 THRTTDKVNTT

-1407 TPPVDPDTP
+1407 TPPET
-1416 DGPVEDETPDEV
+1416 PVEDETPDEV
-1428 MTPETPELP
+1428 VMTPETPELP
-1437 AVQDA
+1437 PVQDA
-1442 APDEVVL
+1442 TPDAPVL
-1449 PAEPELPAVQDA
+1449 PSDAVLPAVQD
-1461 TALPQTGVNWMAAL
+1461 ALPQTGVNWMAAL

-1491 SLKYKEKH
+1491 SLRYKEKH

>member
-31 GPDPA
+31 GPDSV
-36 EDNAAPQAEPVAESS
+36 EDNAAPQAEP
-51 TPAPVA
+51 APVEGKTA
-57 EEGEKQEKVGEQE
+57 EGEVEGEEEKQE
-70 EFFPPPVNEE
+70 EFVPPENDE
-80 AKSEEQAPAFGPG
+80 AKKDDQAPAFGPG
-93 TKTDDI
+93 TETDDI
-99 IIDYKPAEKPEE
+99 TIDYKPAEKPEE
-111 PGESGKDG
+111 P
-119 ETDGS
+119 
-124 EGSGETDETENPDGT
+124 GETDETENPDGT

-149 KKDEAT
+149 KKDEET

-259 GDYTVDKVEPAK
+259 GGYTVDKVEPAK

-290 MAAEDIA
+290 MAAEDVA
-297 KLLDVPEGGVEKKEE
+297 KLLDVPEGGVEKKTD
-312 LDEEGNPKTTY
+312 DEGKTTY
-323 TLKKEEISTDE
+323 ILKKEETSTDE

-398 EISSEKLGEMLQDE
+398 EISSEKLGEMLKDE
-412 YYNNVTGEYVYT
+412 YYNNDTGEYVYT
-424 ENVDGKEYT
+424 ETDANGKEYT
-433 YKVKKMEDS
+433 YKVKKTEDT
-442 KPLTNAQ
+442 KQLTNKQ
-449 LAERLGEGF
+449 LADRLGEGF

-468 GEKLTF
+468 GEKLNF

-507 ESAKETAKLEAIK
+507 KSAEETAKLEAIK

-570 RYNGATVSAPQPGT
+570 RYDGATVSAPQPGSSD
-584 PDSSKDTETR
+584 PSKDTETR

-599 NVITGTAYVTGSNT
+599 NVITGTAYVNGSNT

-648 TTTYKKEDTVT
+648 TTIYKKEDTVT
-659 SPDGTS
+659 LPDGTI

-702 NKDEL
+702 SKDEL

-721 SGIKCVEWTIDELSE
+721 SGIKRVEWTINELSE

-817 GQYSVSADSIRLNAD
+817 GQYSVPADSIRLNAD
-832 GKTATFTKGN
+832 GKTATFTKGD

-896 LPGEELWIGNL
+896 QPGEELWIG
-907 EVTDKTEKTDII
+907 KTKIDSTTKKEDII
-919 KYFTTAISPENMSK
+919 KYFTKAISPENMSK

-943 ERIAKNSTYVA
+943 ERIAKSSTYVA

-987 IEVYWKL
+987 IEVYWKW
-994 TWWGGYYYYTDANG
+994 TRWGGYYYYTDANG

-1036 KLDLLPDKDD
+1036 KLDLLPDKDG

-1069 NLVNGKGNQLVGL
+1069 KLVNGKGNQPVGL

-1089 DEGGEGN
+1089 DEGGKGD
-1096 GHYEYDRGTPNNCPD
+1096 GHYEYDRGNSNNCPD

-1125 PIKENGSIKLYQG
+1125 PIKENGNIKLYQG
-1138 QRGDYWTPGISA
+1138 GFDGRYWVSA
-1150 EDQAINA
+1150 ENQAINA

-1166 TAASLTKKERDA
+1166 TAKDLSPKERNA

-1183 VVQIGTTGT
+1183 VVKIGTTDT

-1203 LKSSELTAYGYMT
+1203 LKTSELTAYGYMS

-1224 STYKRQDGT
+1224 STYKRQNNSWD
-1233 WGYVGGYDLMISK
+1233 YVGGYDLMISK

-1277 FANRLLELNKQTTT
+1277 FANRLLELNQQTTT
-1291 HKTSESATAYG
+1291 HKTSERATAYG

-1308 FDGAYTQNKSET
+1308 FDGAYTQDKSET

-1332 TFTEVLKKLFTGSGS
+1332 TFTEVLKKLFSGKGETSYDTGS
-1347 KEHDEGKVSY
+1347 VSY
-1357 TYRTTDKVDTT
+1357 SYRTTDKVNTT

-1428 MTPETPELP
+1428 VTPETPELP
-1437 AVQDA
+1437 LVQDA
-1442 APDEVVL
+1442 TPDEVVL

>member
-16 TACVAAQPMAAHAVE
+16 TACVAAQPLVAHAVDAPADPE
-31 GPDPA
+31 GKDADPKAALEEGSDQKDPEGKDPA
-36 EDNAAPQAEPVAESS
+36 QETGKDQVE
-51 TPAPVA
+51 APVN
-57 EEGEKQEKVGEQE
+57 QEADKKEQD
-70 EFFPPPVNEE
+70 
-80 AKSEEQAPAFGPG
+80 PAFAPD
-93 TKTDDI
+93 TESKDVE
-99 IIDYKPAEKPEE
+99 IDYKDPQPD
-111 PGESGKDG
+111 PKDPD
-119 ETDGS
+119 TTIT
-124 EGSGETDETENPDGT
+124 EGA
-139 YVKGDVIDNS
+139 VIDNS

-259 GDYTVDKVEPAK
+259 GGYTVDKVEPAK

-290 MAAEDIA
+290 MAAEDVA
-297 KLLDVPEGGVEKKEE
+297 KLLDVPEGGVEKKTD
-312 LDEEGNPKTTY
+312 DEGKTTY
-323 TLKKEEISTDE
+323 ILKKEETSTDE

-369 DVNNEDLT
+369 DVDEKDLT
-377 TEIEL
+377 TEIKL

-398 EISSEKLGEMLQDE
+398 EISSEKLGEMLKDE
-412 YYNNVTGEYVYT
+412 YYNNDTGEYVYT
-424 ENVDGKEYT
+424 ETDANGKEYT
-433 YKVKKMEDS
+433 YKVKKTEDT
-442 KPLTNAQ
+442 KQLTNEQ
-449 LAERLGEGF
+449 LAARLGEGF
-458 TGDDNGVYYK
+458 SVDADGDVCYK

-474 DQMEAVRKT
+474 DQKEAVRKT

-507 ESAKETAKLEAIK
+507 KSAEETAKLEAIK

-570 RYNGATVSAPQPGT
+570 RYDGATVSAPQPGT
-584 PDSSKDTETR
+584 PDSSKGTETR

-599 NVITGTAYVTGSNT
+599 NVITGTAYVNGSNT

-659 SPDGTS
+659 SPDGTI

-721 SGIKCVEWTIDELSE
+721 SGIKRVEWTIDELSE

-755 NWSIDEKART
+755 NWSIDEKAGT

-832 GKTATFTKGN
+832 GKTATFTKGD

-987 IEVYWKL
+987 IEVYWKS

-1056 SKNLKLEWNYDAG
+1056 SKNLEWNYDAG
-1069 NLVNGKGNQLVGL
+1069 NLVNGKGNQPVGL

-1089 DEGGEGN
+1089 DEGGKGN
-1096 GHYEYDRGTPNNCPD
+1096 GHYEYDRGNPNNCPD

-1125 PIKENGSIKLYQG
+1125 PIKENGNIKLYQG
-1138 QRGDYWTPGISA
+1138 GFDDYWHWVSA

-1166 TAASLTKKERDA
+1166 TAASLTKKERNA

-1183 VVQIGTTGT
+1183 VVKIGTTDT

-1203 LKSSELTAYGYMT
+1203 LKTSELTAYGYMS

-1291 HKTSESATAYG
+1291 HKTSERATAYG

-1332 TFTEVLKKLFTGSGS
+1332 TFTEVLKKLFSGKGETSYDTGSI
-1347 KEHDEGKVSY
+1347 SY
-1357 TYRTTDKVDTT
+1357 SYRTTEKVGTT
-1368 PVSKETV
+1368 ALSKETV

-1385 YTSIETRTVTVNG
+1385 YTSIETRTVTVDG

-1407 TPPVDPDTP
+1407 TPPET
-1416 DGPVEDETPDEV
+1416 PVEDETPDEV
-1428 MTPETPELP
+1428 VTPETPELP
-1437 AVQDA
+1437 PVQDA
-1442 APDEVVL
+1442 TPDDAAPETPVL
-1449 PAEPELPAVQDA
+1449 PSDAVLPAVQD
-1461 TALPQTGVNWMAAL
+1461 ALPQTGVNWFTAL

-1484 TIAGAFA
+1484 MVVGAFA

>member
-1 MTNKKLKLAAMSVAL
+1 M
-16 TACVAAQPMAAHAVE
+16 
-31 GPDPA
+31 
-36 EDNAAPQAEPVAESS
+36 
-51 TPAPVA
+51 
-57 EEGEKQEKVGEQE
+57 
-70 EFFPPPVNEE
+70 NEE
-80 AKSEEQAPAFGPG
+80 AKKDDQAPAFGPG

-99 IIDYKPAEKPEE
+99 TIDYKPAEKPEE
-111 PGESGKDG
+111 P
-119 ETDGS
+119 
-124 EGSGETDETENPDGT
+124 GETDETENPDGT

-233 GEEINLDDELG
+233 GEEIDLDDELG

-259 GDYTVDKVEPAK
+259 GGYTVDKVEPAK

-282 TSPTEEKE
+282 TSEPETKE
-290 MAAEDIA
+290 MSAEDVA
-297 KLLDVPEGGVEKKEE
+297 KLLDVPEDGVEKKTD
-312 LDEEGNPKTTY
+312 DEGKTTY
-323 TLKKEEISTDE
+323 ILKKEETSTDE

-354 TTETTLVLKV
+354 TTETTLKLKV

-369 DVNNEDLT
+369 DVDEKDLT

-398 EISSEKLGEMLQDE
+398 EISSEKLGEMLKDE

-433 YKVKKMEDS
+433 YKVKKTENT
-442 KPLTNAQ
+442 KPLTHAQ
-449 LAERLGEGF
+449 LADRLGEGF

-468 GEKLTF
+468 GEKLNL

-507 ESAKETAKLEAIK
+507 KSAEETAKLEAIK
-520 AALTDAARNAGINV
+520 AALTDAAKKTGINV
-534 ETDDFKNQLNT
+534 DSEDFKNQLNT

-570 RYNGATVSAPQPGT
+570 RYNGATVSTDLGT

-594 KDVTD
+594 EDVKDYTV
-599 NVITGTAYVTGSNT
+599 TGTAYVTGSNT
-613 WTESGSLN
+613 WTESDSLN

-648 TTTYKKEDTVT
+648 TTTYKKEETVT

-680 LSDTEKEEI
+680 LSDAEKEEI
-689 AWAELLNQHPEYK
+689 AWKELQ
-702 NKDEL
+702 NKTGKD
-707 KAAGYNINISSMDF
+707 KATLLQEGYSIDIGSMDF
-721 SGIKCVEWTIDELSE
+721 SGIKRVEWTIDTLSE
-736 STKTDAKDLNDKLV
+736 STKTDTKDLNDKLV

-755 NWSIDEKART
+755 NWSIDENAGT
-765 ITVDGKTYDKV
+765 ITVDGNIYRNV

-798 FTKQAGAPLTPEE
+798 FTKQAGAPLTPDE

-832 GKTATFTKGN
+832 GKTATFTKGD

-865 SSVTDIIKDNKDLEK
+865 SSVTGIIKDDKDLEK

-896 LPGEELWIGNL
+896 QPGEELWIG
-907 EVTDKTEKTDII
+907 KTKIDSTTKKEDII
-919 KYFTTAISPENMSK
+919 KYFTKAISPDNMSK

-987 IEVYWKL
+987 IEVYWKS
-994 TWWGGYYYYTDANG
+994 TWWGGYYYYTDATG

-1036 KLDLLPDKDD
+1036 KLDLLPNEDG
-1046 KVDQTDCVLV
+1046 KVNQTDCVLV
-1056 SKNLKLEWNYDAG
+1056 SKDLKLEWNYDAG
-1069 NLVNGKGNQLVGL
+1069 KLVNGKDNQTVGL

-1089 DEGGEGN
+1089 DEGGEGS
-1096 GHYEYDRGTPNNCPD
+1096 GHYEYDRGNRNNNPD

-1138 QRGDYWTPGISA
+1138 GYDGWYWVSA

-1157 YLKATGSSK
+1157 YLEATGSSK

-1233 WGYVGGYDLMISK
+1233 WGYVGGYDLMISE
-1246 LTQVSE
+1246 LTQVRE

-1277 FANRLLELNKQTTT
+1277 FAKRLLELNKQTTT
-1291 HKTSESATAYG
+1291 THKTGEGATAYG
-1302 ENTSGG
+1302 ENTSGD
-1308 FDGAYTQNKSET
+1308 FDGTYTQKKSET
-1320 VTGSGTGKGHYT
+1320 VEGSGTGKGHYT
-1332 TFTEVLKKLFTGSGS
+1332 TFTEVLKKIFSGSGS

-1357 TYRTTDKVDTT
+1357 THRTTDNVNTT

-1375 TTTDAHVDYN
+1375 TTTAAHVGYN
-1385 YTSIETRTVTVNG
+1385 YTSIETRTVTVHG

-1407 TPPVDPDTP
+1407 TPPET
-1416 DGPVEDETPDEV
+1416 PVEDETPDEV
-1428 MTPETPELP
+1428 VTPETPELP
-1437 AVQDA
+1437 PVQDA
-1442 APDEVVL
+1442 TPDAPVL
-1449 PAEPELPAVQDA
+1449 PSDAVLPAVQD
-1461 TALPQTGVNWMAAL
+1461 ALPQTGVNWMAAL

>member
-31 GPDPA
+31 GPDSV
-36 EDNAAPQAEPVAESS
+36 EDNAAPQAEPVVENS

-57 EEGEKQEKVGEQE
+57 EEGEKQEEVGEQE
-70 EFFPPPVNEE
+70 EFVPPVNDE
-80 AKSEEQAPAFGPG
+80 AKKDDQAPAFGPG

-99 IIDYKPAEKPEE
+99 TIDYKPAEKPEE
-111 PGESGKDG
+111 P
-119 ETDGS
+119 
-124 EGSGETDETENPDGT
+124 GETDETENPDGT
-139 YVKGDVIDNS
+139 YVKGDVIDNN
-149 KKDEAT
+149 KKNEET

-244 KDVRPDWKT
+244 KDVRPNWKT

-259 GDYTVDKVEPAK
+259 GGYTVDKVEPAK

-282 TSPTEEKE
+282 TSEPETKK
-290 MAAEDIA
+290 MSAEDVA

-323 TLKKEEISTDE
+323 TLKKEETSTDE
-334 NGNTVTRVTYYK
+334 NGNTVTRVTYYE
-346 ITGNTVET
+346 ITGNSVKTR
-354 TTETTLVLKV
+354 TETTLKLKV

-369 DVNNEDLT
+369 DVDEKDLT

-398 EISSEKLGEMLQDE
+398 EISSEKLGEMLKDE
-412 YYNNVTGEYVYT
+412 YYNNDTGEYVYT
-424 ENVDGKEYT
+424 ETDANGKEYT
-433 YKVKKMEDS
+433 YKVKKTEDT
-442 KPLTNAQ
+442 KQLTNKQ
-449 LAERLGEGF
+449 LADRLGEGF

-474 DQMEAVRKT
+474 DQKEAVRKT
-483 LSYTVEVTEVTKT
+483 LSYTVEVTEITKT

-570 RYNGATVSAPQPGT
+570 CYDGATVSAPQPGSSD
-584 PDSSKDTETR
+584 PSKDTETR

-599 NVITGTAYVTGSNT
+599 NVITGTAYVNGSNT

-635 DGWTIAS
+635 DGWTVDTN
-642 KDPEKG
+642 DPEKG
-648 TTTYKKEDTVT
+648 TTIYKKEDTVT
-659 SPDGTS
+659 SPDGTI

-721 SGIKCVEWTIDELSE
+721 SGIKRVEWTIDEFSE
-736 STKTDAKDLNDKLV
+736 STKTNAKDLNDKLV

-817 GQYSVSADSIRLNAD
+817 GQYSVPADSIRLNAD
-832 GKTATFTKGN
+832 GKTATFTKGD

-896 LPGEELWIGNL
+896 QPGEELWIGNL

-919 KYFTTAISPENMSK
+919 KYFTTAISPENMSR

-943 ERIAKNSTYVA
+943 ERIAKSSTYVA

-987 IEVYWKL
+987 IEVYWKW
-994 TWWGGYYYYTDANG
+994 TRWGGYYYYTDANG

-1036 KLDLLPDKDD
+1036 KLDLLPDKDGN
-1046 KVDQTDCVLV
+1046 VDQTDCVLV

-1069 NLVNGKGNQLVGL
+1069 NLVNGKDNQPVGL

-1089 DEGGEGN
+1089 DEGGKGKGN
-1096 GHYEYDRGTPNNCPD
+1096 GHYEYDRGNPNNCPD

-1125 PIKENGSIKLYQG
+1125 PIKENGNIKLYQG
-1138 QRGDYWTPGISA
+1138 GFDDYWHWVSA

-1166 TAASLTKKERDA
+1166 TAASLTKKERNA

-1183 VVQIGTTGT
+1183 VVKIGTTDT

-1203 LKSSELTAYGYMT
+1203 LKTSELTAYGYMT

-1291 HKTSESATAYG
+1291 HKTSERATAYG

-1332 TFTEVLKKLFTGSGS
+1332 TFTEVLKKLFSGKGETSYDTGSI
-1347 KEHDEGKVSY
+1347 SY
-1357 TYRTTDKVDTT
+1357 SYRTTEKVGTT
-1368 PVSKETV
+1368 ALSKETV

-1385 YTSIETRTVTVNG
+1385 YTSIETRTVTVDG
-1398 EETVIVPPV
+1398 EETVIV
-1407 TPPVDPDTP
+1407 PPVDPDTP

-1428 MTPETPELP
+1428 VTPETPELP
-1437 AVQDA
+1437 PVQDA
-1442 APDEVVL
+1442 TPDDAAPETPVL
-1449 PAEPELPAVQDA
+1449 PSDAVLPAVQD
-1461 TALPQTGVNWMAAL
+1461 ALPQTGVNWMAAL

>member
-31 GPDPA
+31 GPDSV
-36 EDNAAPQAEPVAESS
+36 EDNAAPQAEPVAESP

-57 EEGEKQEKVGEQE
+57 EEGEKQEEAGEQE
-70 EFFPPPVNEE
+70 EFVPPENDE
-80 AKSEEQAPAFGPG
+80 AKKDDQAPAFGPG
-93 TKTDDI
+93 TETDDI
-99 IIDYKPAEKPEE
+99 TIDYKPAEKPEE
-111 PGESGKDG
+111 P
-119 ETDGS
+119 
-124 EGSGETDETENPDGT
+124 GETDETENPDGT

-181 DAEVKKGDPVVGKDE
+181 DAEVKKGESVVGKDE

-211 ETTTTTGTGKAD
+211 QTTTTTGIGKAD

-244 KDVRPDWKT
+244 KDMRPDWKT

-259 GDYTVDKVEPAK
+259 GGYTVDKVEPAK

-282 TSPTEEKE
+282 TSEPETKK
-290 MAAEDIA
+290 MSAEDVA
-297 KLLDVPEGGVEKKEE
+297 KLLDVPEDGVEKKT
-312 LDEEGNPKTTY
+312 DDEGNTTY
-323 TLKKEEISTDE
+323 TLKKEETSTDE

-346 ITGNTVET
+346 ITGTTVET

-369 DVNNEDLT
+369 DVDDKDLT

-433 YKVKKMEDS
+433 YKVKKTEDS

-449 LAERLGEGF
+449 LADRLGEGF

-474 DQMEAVRKT
+474 DQKEAVRKT

-507 ESAKETAKLEAIK
+507 ESAEEAAKLEAIK

-545 IDPTGKGQLNLSYT
+545 IDSTGKGQLNLSYT
-559 DADGNVHTVTL
+559 DADSNVHTVTL
-570 RYNGATVSAPQPGT
+570 RYDGATVSAPQPGSSD
-584 PDSSKDTETR
+584 PSKDTETR

-599 NVITGTAYVTGSNT
+599 NVITGTAYVNGSNT

-621 GTYVKPGSGELPSL
+621 GTYVKPDSGELPSL
-635 DGWTIAS
+635 DGWTFDSI
-642 KDPEKG
+642 DTEKG
-648 TTTYKKEDTVT
+648 TTTYKKEETVT

-689 AWAELLNQHPEYK
+689 AWAELLKQHPEYK

-721 SGIKCVEWTIDELSE
+721 SGIKRVEWTIDELSE

-817 GQYSVSADSIRLNAD
+817 GQYSVPADSIRLNAD

-896 LPGEELWIGNL
+896 QPGEELWIGNL

-943 ERIAKNSTYVA
+943 ERIAKSSTYVA

-987 IEVYWKL
+987 IEVYWKW
-994 TWWGGYYYYTDANG
+994 TRWGGYYYYTDANG

-1036 KLDLLPDKDD
+1036 KLDLLPDKDGN
-1046 KVDQTDCVLV
+1046 VDQTDCVLV

-1069 NLVNGKGNQLVGL
+1069 NLVNGKGNQPVGL

-1089 DEGGEGN
+1089 DEGGEGD
-1096 GHYEYDRGTPNNCPD
+1096 GHYEYDRGNPNNCPD

-1138 QRGDYWTPGISA
+1138 GYDDWHWVSA

-1183 VVQIGTTGT
+1183 VVKIGTTDT

-1203 LKSSELTAYGYMT
+1203 LKTSELTAYGYMT

-1291 HKTSESATAYG
+1291 HKTSESATASG

-1308 FDGAYTQNKSET
+1308 FNGAYTQDKSET

-1357 TYRTTDKVDTT
+1357 TYRTTDKVNTT

-1385 YTSIETRTVTVNG
+1385 YTSIETRTVTVDG

-1407 TPPVDPDTP
+1407 TPPET
-1416 DGPVEDETPDEV
+1416 PVEDETPDEV
-1428 MTPETPELP
+1428 VTPETPELP
-1437 AVQDA
+1437 PVQDA
-1442 APDEVVL
+1442 TPDDAAPETPVL
-1449 PAEPELPAVQDA
+1449 PSDAVLPAVQD
-1461 TALPQTGVNWMAAL
+1461 ALPQTGVNWMAAL